1 MNCHQVLSGACN
13 SGDQC
18 FAVGSVEGIPFTAYA
33 AGCNIVILASNFE
46 RVQIIPGAIH
56 GYIRIGSLDCSTDT
70 GKIAAAYGAEVC
82 IFEPT
87 PLIHSAATTHG
98 LEYRWVQTGKL
109 TADGPITALSWN
121 LEGTRLLTGGKILQL
136 WHQASLYQEDSQPSS
151 GVTFQIGGSDK
162 DEKPKQQDEEEPGWL
177 CVWQCHTAT
186 PAHHLAFSPDGVLF
200 ATSGENDR
208 LVKIWYQNK
217 VLIQAHGE
225 HSTQDLNYTFVYV
238 AHPRA
243 VTHLSWRKTSKY
255 MPKGSVGNVLVT
267 SCVDNICR
275 VWAETLIPDDE
286 WGGCVTAHSRSPP
299 RRQRATHR
307 HKHRFMQRLKHM
319 KTCFH
324 IRRNAQSSK
333 QPGAPIPT
341 LPSTYSAHDFH
352 NPYHAS
358 SYTGGLH
365 FHLAAS
371 INAETDIP
379 LVPSLAGGG
388 RFILHWLHN
397 KEMHFTSQ
405 AEAILHDL
413 TKKVL
418 DKEETEEGGSDH
430 TTHLDGENDTRHRR
444 PSQHLTKVQS
454 EDNSNS
460 DEQPGSGNHSH
471 PTLSNT
477 TSINSIATDVTC
489 THLPDSLDAKIEGLL
504 RDWHQSPDLLFSIHP
519 VDGSFLIWVCE
530 WLDELQAGA
539 IRQAQ
544 VSFSA
549 RIPSAFPLGD
559 ATTMC
564 TPAALYHA
572 AAQPLYVRH
581 RTKPVIPGQQ
591 QQPPPETVTTPLAS
605 VQEEKEENEWPHGQP
620 EEQKEAQENGNLE
633 ENNNDMKRKAS
644 VVTEDTG
651 ENQEGDVLDSAPV
664 ISMVTNHTNGT
675 LNLWQLTFDDRS
687 KFSQVLSIG
696 HASRASGHRFR
707 VNDITCHPV
716 LPLLLTTSHHNISDS
731 ERDLHTME
739 EDAAAGGLCSELIM
753 WRVECVGPLG
763 KSGGVSELA
772 RVNSPHL
779 SAFSNVAWLP
789 TLLPSTTLGNLSN
802 SPSACFVASDG
813 ESLRVFQAVI
823 DARTL
828 LAEIATSERRHN
840 NNNVMQ
846 HDTLSM
852 SSESTL
858 EEGSGIPLHDRIK
871 IVSQQSTARPGAII
885 QLHAIADATHDW
897 HNTQLLH
904 VFQEQLITGERTTT
918 DTESGDS
925 GVEGD
930 TNTIT
935 ESGLAAIVDL
945 RKAAVFNEPFYIV
958 VLERTDGGSTVHMWR
973 LTVSSQADSADDLTN
988 SMLYVPDS
996 ALIQEDEGESRK
1008 NSVSFDT
1015 ERPPPAP
1022 PNSHLAITTKKVCEC
1037 PLALPD
1043 GVDVIHAAPAAGH
1056 LSSASIYPACL
1067 APYILA
1073 TACTDST
1080 LRFWKCSVTKNEKD
1094 EYDYSWKEWEM
1105 MNKEQESMI
1114 DIPGQPLHISAAY
1127 SGRIACAYKC
1137 GRSFTRPKGGGT
1149 TSTNS
1154 NPDARFVNLCVC
1166 VYECESTGGA
1176 EWLLEDTIP
1185 LKNVSLPRVGVC
1197 ADTQIDLSYL
1207 HNTAFMQKKQR
1218 LTQVLQTLSADE
1230 SRINRNGEGDSGKSA
1245 GLLAVPSF
1253 STLQSLR
1260 KSIMENGN
1268 TCPLTQKHLVQLDW
1282 VSKEDG
1288 SHILTV
1294 AVGSRVLLFTPVSS
1308 DLAQAN
1314 LKAMK
1319 ESINNNRPILRKA
1332 SSLAAPLFVEEIRWM
1347 QLRRIQL
1354 KTADGLPPL
1363 PMQISWVRD
1372 GILVVG
1378 MDSEMHVY
1386 SQWKPENQTT
1396 ALGMPGAQEVEEG
1409 GESRALR
1416 DSDLRVSAP
1425 HLQRVSSINLQLLER
1440 DARRRNKTQPDQPQP
1455 LLDYMPDYG
1464 LFEASQM
1471 ACPVLPQYH
1480 PKQLMELL
1488 NSGKIRWVK
1497 AILAHL
1503 VRCIGGTCAGRGSQ
1517 GDEDSLSRQ
1526 RGWSRSRTL
1535 SVSFAAGAASPLD
1548 GVGQI
1553 TEDVQLDYAEITSV
1567 PPLPLW
1573 TLLVADKE
1581 SAHHP
1586 STIQE
1591 AKDYN
1596 VLFDG
1601 TMDVEE
1607 DLDALLLGDDECV
1620 DRRPSMP
1627 ERQPLSHFGPRQ
1639 GRILSRLLTHT
1650 HLPGL
1655 SSLDQ
1660 MHLLALAD
1668 TVSTCDADLAERIAN
1683 NARVDVP
1690 QGAGQEVLPD
1700 SLDDCGLRFLLAMK
1714 HYGYLLRCLPLAQRG
1729 TLQRTGVGTC
1739 NLVWAFHSE
1748 THEQLLALI
1757 PGYTKG
1763 QPKWNTMRE
1772 LGVGWWIRGD
1782 LLRVCVERLAR
1793 ASYMAKQDPMDAALY
1808 YLAMK
1813 KRMLL
1818 WGLFRSNR
1826 DEKMTAFFANDFTE
1840 DRWRKAALKNA
1851 FVLLGRQRF
1860 EHAAAFFLL
1869 GGALKDALEVLITR
1883 LGDLQLAMIVAR
1895 LYESD
1900 NPASPSLKKLLMD
1913 EILGGET
1920 EDGELDLEKAH
1931 PDPFVRSMALWEL
1944 KRYTEALDTL
1954 LTPAGRLHAAR
1965 DNEPMPSVFNFY
1977 VYLRTHP
1984 RLKRH
1989 NLPSQGATLALL
2001 QQEADEGITRLERR
2015 LYFQTA
2021 HGHFKAGC
2029 PALALEVLSKLP
2041 ARIRD
2046 EKRPAPVSAPS
2057 VDEATIHTGQFTEES
2072 AAKIPEV
2079 AAAMDWGASA
2089 DMDWGAPVSAAKTD
2103 ELVLTWEDNE
2113 EDKGSEASGAST
2125 PPLEMKIGAKD
2136 DPEGDGALEA
2146 SEKEKEEEPPTVD
2159 IMAQQLKFTACLK
2172 ILMEELSTLATGFE
2186 VDGGHL
2192 RYQLYIW
2199 LEREVEAL
2207 RRLCGYASATGAA
2220 GGGELICA
2228 DADPPPLPER
2238 PTLHQLLIR
2247 EKADFEA
2254 KVQRAVRR
2262 KKWLK
2267 ANETLLRTLLSY
2279 CSLQGAGGGGLASV
2293 RMELVLLLQE
2303 LGQDKQHQ
2311 QLLSPLPFP
2320 TTLPLLAAAV
2330 ATNNTVVA
2338 DPVRHLQSVAHDMLG
2353 TLSEMGIPGG
2363 AATRLL
2369 HTLREL
2375 AVALSAS
2382 EAFCAVYLA
2391 LLGWALA
2398 ARDAHLLY
2406 RLAAH
2411 TADAKA
2417 HSKLYGGGPKL
2428 VERTEGTSVWSS
2440 LREKRALL
2448 NMRLLGLGPSVP
2460 HKNIQEGRPT
2470 YREQFVPP
2478 YCSILTFLL
2487 TKPTYEQ
2494 DAENYDYDSAE
2505 SGAEDPED
2513 SASEADDD
2521 DVFDTTVTSHV
2532 SIALAF
2538 GSCPQLATTSPTV
2551 HGALRRVDQW
2561 QQQLTENLE
2570 ARPPPPDYIPGCFP
2584 EQLPAGPPINKYRCL
2599 LEKHNTPFN
2608 SNLYSAAPARRL
2620 WSFLVR
2626 QELVQEIFI
2635 RAVFSRRRAQSV
2647 ADGGGEP
2654 RAGQP
2659 PRGDDLHS
2667 PVRII
2672 HKEQDSI
2679 AAPNNGSIPGTGNS
2693 SPQNPNAP
2701 QMPVGMA
2708 SQTGR
2713 GASVV
2718 TRVRFSDYGNKFAAA
2733 DADGNLAMWQLQPSA
2748 QQHDTTQPHAPA
2760 RPFFLYRKCR
2770 YFDLA
2775 SAMDSEDD
2783 TKDDVDSGNESS
2795 GDDVDFAMDVE
2806 THSTRERQT
2815 ELEEYPY
2822 EVLSTEEIVQHMV
2835 DCIKDVNTVVEMMTG
2850 LECGHRFC
2858 TQCWSEYLTTKIMEE
2873 GLCNRLLRW
2882 CPSPDCSNA
2891 IKVAYVDA
2899 APVTCR
2905 CQHTF
2910 CFSCGENWHD
2920 PVRCSLLRKW
2930 IKKCDDDSETSNWIA
2945 ANTKECPKCNV
2956 TIEKDG
2962 GCNHMVCKNQNCK
2975 ADFCW
2980 VCLGP
2985 WEPHGSS
2992 WYNCNRYDED
3002 EAKAARDAQERSRA
3016 ALQRYLFYC
3025 NRYMNHMQSLRFESK
3040 LYASVKEK
3048 MEEMQQHN
3056 MSWIEAKQRLN
3067 TRHGNS
3073 FRKIRTR
3080 PKCQSVWRASGRG
3093 ASVVLKHKIDNIKRM
3108 AAHPSQPLCN
3118 CVWSPRAPGAFAKVT
3133 RVRFSDY
3140 GNKFAAADADGN
3152 LAMWQ
3157 LHPSAQQHD
3166 TTQPHAPARPF
3177 FTHQCHSKGISDF
3190 VFLGSCSL
3198 VATAG
3203 HSSESK
3209 NVAIWDTLMPIK
3221 KALVVFSLMT
3231 HQLLHTFAGEHA
3243 RSSFFK
3249 HIGFSRNTV
3258 EALLPFDTLTNL
3270 QNGLATES
3278 KAFGFTVDTTTVFA
3292 FKPLVFLI
3300 SEPSHHKASNSHQD
3314 HRNGKQDEDHVDPS
3328 DDEEHRNTS
3337 GGWQEVRYRKN
3348 RFSSVRGTAGP
3359 EATPLRAV
3367 EYRKYIHLWNMV
3379 SDADEIRAYLRS
3391 LSPESLCTVEELRP
3405 KGEYKSYKI
3414 GVPAVQYER
3423 CLSADV
3429 WPANAR
3435 IRPWLFRKPHPKGLN
3450 SSLGLGQKSSVDLTL
3465 IYQNVRG
3472 LNTRLSFFKHNL
3484 LCLDCDVI
3492 AVTESF
3498 LTDSIENPELVGNEW
3513 SVERRDRTSGARGG
3527 GVLLAARPGLVD
3539 GLGGRYKDDV
3549 DSGNESSGDDVDF
3562 AMDVETHST
3571 RERQTELEEYPY
3583 EVLSTEEIVQHMV
3596 DCIKDVNTV
3605 VEKLME
3611 RFYDGDQ
3618 DQLFSEARVINPFRK
3633 PMMTGLECGH
3643 RFCTQCWSEYL
3654 TTKIMEEGLGQTIA
3668 CAAHACDILVDDA
3681 TVMRLV
3687 RDPRVKLNNAIKVAY
3702 VDAAP
3707 VTCRCQHT
3715 FCFSCGENWH
3725 DPVRC
3730 SLLRKWIKKCDDD
3743 SETSNWIAANTKE
3756 CPKCNV
3762 TIEKDG
3768 GCNHMVCKNQNCKA
3782 DFCWVCLGPWEP
3794 HGSSWYNCNRY
3805 DEDEAKAARDAQERS
3820 RAALQRYLFYCNR
3833 YMNHMQSLRFESK
3846 LYASVK
3852 EKMEEMQQHNMSWI
3866 EEKFY
3871 IIIINKKPK

>member
-56 GYIRIGSLDCSTDT
+56 GYVRISSLDCSTDT

-87 PLIHSAATTHG
+87 PLIHTAGTTHG

-109 TADGPITALSWN
+109 VADGPITALSWN
-121 LEGTRLLTGGKILQL
+121 LEGTRLLTGGRILQL
-136 WHQASLYQEDSQPSS
+136 WHQASLYQDDSQPSS
-151 GVTFQIGGSDK
+151 GVTFQIGGDK
-162 DEKPKQQDEEEPGWL
+162 DEKPKQQEDDEPGWI
-177 CVWQCHTAT
+177 CVWKCHTAS

-200 ATSGENDR
+200 ATSGMNDR

-217 VLIQAHGE
+217 VLVQAHGE
-225 HSTQDLNYTFVYV
+225 HSAPELNYTFIYV

-275 VWAETLIPDDE
+275 VWAETLLPEDE
-286 WGGCVTAHSRSPP
+286 WGGGCTAAHARSPP

-352 NPYHAS
+352 NPYQGT

-379 LVPSLAGGG
+379 LVPSLASGG

-418 DKEETEEGGSDH
+418 DKEENEEAGSSMDH
-430 TTHLDGENDTRHRR
+430 TTHPDGENET
-444 PSQHLTKVQS
+444 S
-454 EDNSNS
+454 
-460 DEQPGSGNHSH
+460 SGNHSH
-471 PTLSNT
+471 PSLSNT

-489 THLPDSLDAKIEGLL
+489 THLPDSLDAKIEALL

-530 WLDELQAGA
+530 WLDEVQAGA

-572 AAQPLYVRH
+572 AAQPLHVRH
-581 RTKPVIPGQQ
+581 RTKPVAPGP
-591 QQPPPETVTTPLAS
+591 QPPEPVTTPLAS
-605 VQEEKEENEWPHGQP
+605 VQEEKDENEWPQP
-620 EEQKEAQENGNLE
+620 DEQKETQENGHRE
-633 ENNNDMKRKAS
+633 ENNNDMQRRTS
-644 VVTEDTG
+644 VATEDIG
-651 ENQEGDVLDSAPV
+651 DNQDGDVLESAPV

-675 LNLWQLTFDDRS
+675 LNLWQLTFDDKS

-716 LPLLLTTSHHNISDS
+716 LPLLLTTSHHNISDA
-731 ERDLHTME
+731 ERGVQRAE
-739 EDAAAGGLCSELIM
+739 EAAAGGLCSELIM
-753 WRVECVGPLG
+753 WRVECVGPLA
-763 KSGGVSELA
+763 KSGGVAELA

-789 TLLPSTTLGNLSN
+789 TLLPSSTLGNLSN

-813 ESLRVFQAVI
+813 ESLRLFQAVI

-828 LAEIATSERRHN
+828 LAEIATSERRHKDT
-840 NNNVMQ
+840 MQ
-846 HDTLSM
+846 HDTMSL
-852 SSESTL
+852 SSESSAD
-858 EEGSGIPLHDRIK
+858 EGGVPLHERIR
-871 IVSQQSTARPGAII
+871 IVSQQSTARPGAVI
-885 QLHAIADATHDW
+885 QLHAIADAAHDW

-918 DTESGDS
+918 DTDSADS
-925 GVEGD
+925 GVEGSEV
-930 TNTIT
+930 NTIT
-935 ESGLAAIVDL
+935 EAGFEAIVDL

-973 LTVSSQADSADDLTN
+973 LMVSSQADPSDDMTN
-988 SMLYVPDS
+988 SMMYVPDS
-996 ALIQEDEGESRK
+996 ALVQEEEGESRK
-1008 NSVSFDT
+1008 NSVSVDAD
-1015 ERPPPAP
+1015 RAIPPPP
-1022 PNSHLAITTKKVCEC
+1022 IHSHLSISTKKVCEC
-1037 PLALPD
+1037 PLSLPD
-1043 GVDVIHAAPAAGH
+1043 GVDVIHATPAAGH

-1073 TACTDST
+1073 TACSDST
-1080 LRFWKCSVTKNEKD
+1080 LRFWKCNVTKNEND
-1094 EYDYSWKEWEM
+1094 ELEYTWKEWEM
-1105 MNKEQESMI
+1105 MNKDQESAI

-1137 GRSFTRPKGGGT
+1137 GRSFTRPKAT
-1149 TSTNS
+1149 NATANST
-1154 NPDARFVNLCVC
+1154 DARFVNLCVC

-1185 LKNVSLPRVGVC
+1185 LRNVSLPRVGVSV
-1197 ADTQIDLSYL
+1197 DTQIDLSYL
-1207 HNTAFMQKKQR
+1207 HDTSFMQKKQR
-1218 LTQVLQTLSADE
+1218 LNQVLQTLSSDE
-1230 SRINRNGEGDSGKSA
+1230 SRNNRNGDGDSGKSA

-1347 QLRRIQL
+1347 QLRRIDL

-1386 SQWKPENQTT
+1386 SQWKPENQQVPS
-1396 ALGMPGAQEVEEG
+1396 GQMQEIEEG
-1409 GESRALR
+1409 SESRALR

-1440 DARRRNKTQPDQPQP
+1440 DARRRNKTPSDQPQP
-1455 LLDYMPDYG
+1455 LLNYMPDYG

-1503 VRCIGGTCAGRGSQ
+1503 VRCIGGSYTSRSSQ
-1517 GDEDSLSRQ
+1517 GDEDSVSRQ

-1548 GVGQI
+1548 GVTQI
-1553 TEDVQLDYAEITSV
+1553 TEDVQLDYAELTSV

-1581 SAHHP
+1581 SPHHP

-1596 VLFDG
+1596 ELFEG
-1601 TMDVEE
+1601 TMEVEE
-1607 DLDALLLGDDECV
+1607 DLDTLLLGEEEGV

-1668 TVSTCDADLAERIAN
+1668 TVSTCDADFTERFAA
-1683 NARVDVP
+1683 NARVDL
-1690 QGAGQEVLPD
+1690 AHNNAQEFLPD

-1714 HYGYLLRCLPLAQRG
+1714 HYGYLLRCLPLAQRAN
-1729 TLQRTGVGTC
+1729 LQRNGVGTC
-1739 NLVWAFHSE
+1739 NLVWAYHSE
-1748 THEQLLALI
+1748 THEQLLSLV

-1763 QPKWNTMRE
+1763 QPKWSTMRE
-1772 LGVGWWIRGD
+1772 LGVGWWVRGD
-1782 LLRVCVERLAR
+1782 LLRTCVEKLAR
-1793 ASYMAKQDPMDAALY
+1793 ASYMAKQEPMDAALY

-1826 DEKMTAFFANDFTE
+1826 DDKMTAFFSNDFT
-1840 DRWRKAALKNA
+1840 DGRWRKAALKNA
-1851 FVLLGRQRF
+1851 FVLLGKQRF

-1883 LGDLQLAMIVAR
+1883 LGDLQLAMVIAR

-1900 NPASPSLKKLLMD
+1900 STLPPSLKKLLMD
-1913 EILGGET
+1913 EILGGDT
-1920 EDGELDLEKAH
+1920 EDGEIDLEKAH

-1944 KRYTEALDTL
+1944 KRYGEALDTL
-1954 LTPAGRLHAAR
+1954 VSPAGRLHAAR

-1989 NLPSQGATLALL
+1989 NLPSQGGTLALL
-2001 QQEADEGITRLERR
+2001 QQEAEEGITRLERR

-2041 ARIRD
+2041 ARVRD
-2046 EKRPAPVSAPS
+2046 EKLRHPVSAPS
-2057 VDEATIHTGQFTEES
+2057 VEETFIHTGQIVENTPVKKEE
-2072 AAKIPEV
+2072 ENV
-2079 AAAMDWGASA
+2079 DWGSTSV
-2089 DMDWGAPVSAAKTD
+2089 DWGAPVNSTKND
-2103 ELVLTWEDNE
+2103 ELVLTWDDND
-2113 EDKGSEASGAST
+2113 DKESVGSNAST
-2125 PPLEMKIGAKD
+2125 PPLEMKMNK
-2136 DPEGDGALEA
+2136 PEEPVENEFEDQ
-2146 SEKEKEEEPPTVD
+2146 KEEAPSVD
-2159 IMAQQLKFTACLK
+2159 IMAQQLKFVACLK

-2207 RRLCGYASATGAA
+2207 RRLCGYAAA
-2220 GGGELICA
+2220 GGGVNAAGELLCA
-2228 DADPPPLPER
+2228 DADPPPLPDR
-2238 PTLHQLLIR
+2238 PTLHQLLVR

-2262 KKWLK
+2262 RKWLK

-2279 CSLQGAGGGGLASV
+2279 CSLHGAGGGGLASV

-2353 TLSEMGIPGG
+2353 TLGELGIPGG
-2363 AATRLL
+2363 SATRIL

-2375 AVALSAS
+2375 AVALSACIYQS
-2382 EAFCAVYLA
+2382 LCDSDTFSLKHTHQHHDGMIAETPGTSNLLVRPRRFSIEELTVTTPPNKWPGVSALRGLALRAAEEEDSPRLAVLLAEAYCAVYLA

-2411 TADAKA
+2411 TAEARTHA
-2417 HSKLYGGGPKL
+2417 RLFGGGVRRLLTTAPAPPQPKL
-2428 VERTEGTSVWSS
+2428 VERPEGTSVWSS

-2448 NMRLLGLGPSVP
+2448 HMRLLGMGPTAP

-2478 YCSILTFLL
+2478 QCSILTFLL
-2487 TKPTYEQ
+2487 TKPTSEQ
-2494 DAENYDYDSAE
+2494 DPENNDYDSAE
-2505 SGAEDPED
+2505 SGAEDAEE
-2513 SASEADDD
+2513 SESEADDD
-2521 DVFDTTVTSHV
+2521 DIFDTNTNKSEKRRKGANTEHSDPDSYSWYVMRV
-2532 SIALAF
+2532 AVLRLAQSKLQQF
-2538 GSCPQLATTSPTV
+2538 LQLCGIEMSELATTSPMV

-2561 QQQLTENLE
+2561 QQQLTETLE
-2570 ARPPPPDYIPGCFP
+2570 SRAPPSDYIPGCFP
-2584 EQLPAGPPINKYRCL
+2584 DQITAGPPINKYRCL

-2608 SNLYSAAPARRL
+2608 SALYSTAPARRL
-2620 WSFLVR
+2620 WNYLVR
-2626 QELVQEIFI
+2626 QEQVQDIFI
-2635 RAVFSRRRAQSV
+2635 RAVFSRRRAQSLSV
-2647 ADGGGEP
+2647 EAANATAGAGAGEA
-2654 RAGQP
+2654 RAGCVPQQ
-2659 PRGDDLHS
+2659 RADDDMHS

-2679 AAPNNGSIPGTGNS
+2679 AAFCLNRVGGGLLAVATAREVQEMDVSLLLRGGATWAEDECEVDLLALASDPASLPDTGFLLIQHHDRGNNGSVPGTGNS
-2693 SPQNPNAP
+2693 SPMNPNAP
-2701 QMPVGMA
+2701 QVPIGMA

-2713 GASVV
+2713 GASVQD
-2718 TRVRFSDYGNKFAAA
+2718 RR
-2733 DADGNLAMWQLQPSA
+2733 
-2748 QQHDTTQPHAPA
+2748 
-2760 RPFFLYRKCR
+2760 
-2770 YFDLA
+2770 
-2775 SAMDSEDD
+2775 
-2783 TKDDVDSGNESS
+2783 
-2795 GDDVDFAMDVE
+2795 
-2806 THSTRERQT
+2806 
-2815 ELEEYPY
+2815 
-2822 EVLSTEEIVQHMV
+2822 
-2835 DCIKDVNTVVEMMTG
+2835 
-2850 LECGHRFC
+2850 
-2858 TQCWSEYLTTKIMEE
+2858 
-2873 GLCNRLLRW
+2873 
-2882 CPSPDCSNA
+2882 
-2891 IKVAYVDA
+2891 
-2899 APVTCR
+2899 
-2905 CQHTF
+2905 
-2910 CFSCGENWHD
+2910 
-2920 PVRCSLLRKW
+2920 
-2930 IKKCDDDSETSNWIA
+2930 
-2945 ANTKECPKCNV
+2945 
-2956 TIEKDG
+2956 
-2962 GCNHMVCKNQNCK
+2962 
-2975 ADFCW
+2975 
-2980 VCLGP
+2980 
-2985 WEPHGSS
+2985 
-2992 WYNCNRYDED
+2992 
-3002 EAKAARDAQERSRA
+3002 
-3016 ALQRYLFYC
+3016 
-3025 NRYMNHMQSLRFESK
+3025 
-3040 LYASVKEK
+3040 ASVAKLTG
-3048 MEEMQQHN
+3048 H
-3056 MSWIEAKQRLN
+3056 EAFV
-3067 TRHGNS
+3067 T
-3073 FRKIRTR
+3073 T
-3080 PKCQSVWRASGRG
+3080 
-3093 ASVVLKHKIDNIKRM
+3093 VLKHKIDNIKRM
-3108 AAHPSQPLCN
+3108 AAHPSQPLYLTGGADGSVQLWEWGHPS

-3157 LHPSAQQHD
+3157 LHPPAPLHNAHG
-3166 TTQPHAPARPF
+3166 QPTAHASPRPF

-3221 KALVVFSLMT
+3221 KALVVSWTCHEGGASCVSWAGGAGGAGALVSCGRRGDVLVWDLRARAPRHKLHAHHAPIKCVALSPREDYYAVGAADGDIKVFSLAT

-3249 HIGFSRNTV
+3249 HIGQGVT
-3258 EALLPFDTLTNL
+3258 
-3270 QNGLATES
+3270 Q
-3278 KAFGFTVDTTTVFA
+3278 
-3292 FKPLVFLI
+3292 
-3300 SEPSHHKASNSHQD
+3300 
-3314 HRNGKQDEDHVDPS
+3314 
-3328 DDEEHRNTS
+3328 
-3337 GGWQEVRYRKN
+3337 
-3348 RFSSVRGTAGP
+3348 
-3359 EATPLRAV
+3359 
-3367 EYRKYIHLWNMV
+3367 IHIDN
-3379 SDADEIRAYLRS
+3379 
-3391 LSPESLCTVEELRP
+3391 
-3405 KGEYKSYKI
+3405 
-3414 GVPAVQYER
+3414 
-3423 CLSADV
+3423 
-3429 WPANAR
+3429 
-3435 IRPWLFRKPHPKGLN
+3435 
-3450 SSLGLGQKSSVDLTL
+3450 
-3465 IYQNVRG
+3465 
-3472 LNTRLSFFKHNL
+3472 
-3484 LCLDCDVI
+3484 
-3492 AVTESF
+3492 
-3498 LTDSIENPELVGNEW
+3498 
-3513 SVERRDRTSGARGG
+3513 
-3527 GVLLAARPGLVD
+3527 
-3539 GLGGRYKDDV
+3539 GGR
-3549 DSGNESSGDDVDF
+3549 
-3562 AMDVETHST
+3562 
-3571 RERQTELEEYPY
+3571 L
-3583 EVLSTEEIVQHMV
+3583 
-3596 DCIKDVNTV
+3596 
-3605 VEKLME
+3605 
-3611 RFYDGDQ
+3611 
-3618 DQLFSEARVINPFRK
+3618 
-3633 PMMTGLECGH
+3633 
-3643 RFCTQCWSEYL
+3643 
-3654 TTKIMEEGLGQTIA
+3654 
-3668 CAAHACDILVDDA
+3668 
-3681 TVMRLV
+3681 
-3687 RDPRVKLNNAIKVAY
+3687 
-3702 VDAAP
+3702 
-3707 VTCRCQHT
+3707 
-3715 FCFSCGENWH
+3715 FSCGA
-3725 DPVRC
+3725 DGTMKVRK
-3730 SLLRKWIKKCDDD
+3730 LP
-3743 SETSNWIAANTKE
+3743 E
-3756 CPKCNV
+3756 
-3762 TIEKDG
+3762 
-3768 GCNHMVCKNQNCKA
+3768 
-3782 DFCWVCLGPWEP
+3782 
-3794 HGSSWYNCNRY
+3794 
-3805 DEDEAKAARDAQERS
+3805 RDAPLHQPH
-3820 RAALQRYLFYCNR
+3820 Y
-3833 YMNHMQSLRFESK
+3833 
-3846 LYASVK
+3846 
-3852 EKMEEMQQHNMSWI
+3852 
-3866 EEKFY
+3866 
-3871 IIIINKKPK
+3871 

>member
-56 GYIRIGSLDCSTDT
+56 GYVRISSLDCSTDT

-109 TADGPITALSWN
+109 VADGPITALSWN

-151 GVTFQIGGSDK
+151 GVTFQIGGDK
-162 DEKPKQQDEEEPGWL
+162 DEKIKPPEEDEPGWL

-200 ATSGENDR
+200 ATSGVNDR

-217 VLIQAHGE
+217 VLVQAHGE
-225 HSTQDLNYTFVYV
+225 HSPPELNYTFIYV

-275 VWAETLIPDDE
+275 VWAETLLPEDE
-286 WGGCVTAHSRSPP
+286 WGGGCASAHSRSPP

-352 NPYHAS
+352 NPYHS
-358 SYTGGLH
+358 TSYTGGLH

-413 TKKVL
+413 TKKIL
-418 DKEETEEGGSDH
+418 DKEETDEGGSGSDH
-430 TTHLDGENDTRHRR
+430 TTHPDGENERHRR
-444 PSQHLTKVQS
+444 PSHPLTKVLS

-471 PTLSNT
+471 PSLSNT

-581 RTKPVIPGQQ
+581 RTKPVTPGQNQ
-591 QQPPPETVTTPLAS
+591 QGETVTTPLAS
-605 VQEEKEENEWPHGQP
+605 VQEEKEDTDWTQND
-620 EEQKEAQENGNLE
+620 EQNTQQENGPHE
-633 ENNNDMKRKAS
+633 ENNNDMKRKMS
-644 VVTEDTG
+644 VATEDLG
-651 ENQEGDVLDSAPV
+651 DDQEGDVLESAPV

-675 LNLWQLTFDDRS
+675 LNLWQLTFDDKS

-716 LPLLLTTSHHNISDS
+716 LPLLLTTSHHNISDH
-731 ERDLHTME
+731 EREVSNVD

-813 ESLRVFQAVI
+813 ESLRLFQAVI

-828 LAEIATSERRHN
+828 LAEIATSERRHKD
-840 NNNVMQ
+840 VLH
-846 HDTLSM
+846 HDTMSLS
-852 SSESTL
+852 SDSTI
-858 EEGSGIPLHDRIK
+858 EEGGIPLHDRIK

-904 VFQEQLITGERTTT
+904 VFQEQLITGERTSSDT
-918 DTESGDS
+918 DSSDS
-925 GVEGD
+925 GVEGSD
-930 TNTIT
+930 VNTIT
-935 ESGLAAIVDL
+935 EAGLEAIVDL
-945 RKAAVFNEPFYIV
+945 RKTAVFNEPFYIV

-973 LTVSSQADSADDLTN
+973 LTVSSRADPSDDLTN
-988 SMLYVPDS
+988 SMMYVPDS
-996 ALIQEDEGESRK
+996 ALVQEDEGESRK
-1008 NSVSFDT
+1008 NSVSVDAD
-1015 ERPPPAP
+1015 RPPPTTTH
-1022 PNSHLAITTKKVCEC
+1022 SHLSISTKKVCEC
-1037 PLALPD
+1037 PLSLPD
-1043 GVDVIHAAPAAGH
+1043 GVDVIHATPAAGH

-1073 TACTDST
+1073 TACSDST
-1080 LRFWKCSVTKNEKD
+1080 LRFWKCNVTKKD
-1094 EYDYSWKEWEM
+1094 NDEFDYAWKEWEM
-1105 MNKEQESMI
+1105 MNKDQESTI

-1137 GRSFTRPKGGGT
+1137 GRSFTRPKAGLT
-1149 TSTNS
+1149 ANNS
-1154 NPDARFVNLCVC
+1154 NSDARFVNLCVC

-1185 LKNVSLPRVGVC
+1185 LRNVSLPRVGVC

-1207 HNTAFMQKKQR
+1207 HDTSFMQKKQR
-1218 LTQVLQTLSADE
+1218 LTQVLQTLSSDE
-1230 SRINRNGEGDSGKSA
+1230 SRNNRNGEGDTGKSA

-1354 KTADGLPPL
+1354 KTVDGLPPL

-1386 SQWKPENQTT
+1386 SQWKPE
-1396 ALGMPGAQEVEEG
+1396 MPQITSGQGASQQEEG

-1455 LLDYMPDYG
+1455 LLDYMPDFG

-1503 VRCIGGTCAGRGSQ
+1503 VRCIGGSYTSRSSQ
-1517 GDEDSLSRQ
+1517 GDEDSVSRQ

-1548 GVGQI
+1548 GVAQI
-1553 TEDVQLDYAEITSV
+1553 TEDVQLDYAELTSV

-1596 VLFDG
+1596 ELFEG
-1601 TMDVEE
+1601 TMEVED
-1607 DLDALLLGDDECV
+1607 DLDALLLEEDGI

-1668 TVSTCDADLAERIAN
+1668 TVSTCDADFAERLAS
-1683 NARVDVP
+1683 NARVDIS
-1690 QGAGQEVLPD
+1690 QGTGQEILPD

-1714 HYGYLLRCLPLAQRG
+1714 HYGYLLRCLPIAQRAS
-1729 TLQRTGVGTC
+1729 LQRTGVGTC

-1748 THEQLLALI
+1748 THEQLLNLV
-1757 PGYTKG
+1757 PGYAKG
-1763 QPKWNTMRE
+1763 QPKWSTMRE

-1782 LLRVCVERLAR
+1782 LLRICVERLAR

-1813 KRMLL
+1813 KKTLL
-1818 WGLFRSNR
+1818 WGLFRSNH
-1826 DEKMTAFFANDFTE
+1826 DDKMTGFFANDFGE

-1883 LGDLQLAMIVAR
+1883 LGDLQLAMVVAR

-1900 NPASPSLKKLLMD
+1900 NTLPSSLRKLLMD

-1920 EDGELDLEKAH
+1920 DDGEIDLEHAH

-1944 KRYTEALDTL
+1944 KRYGEALDTL
-1954 LTPAGRLHAAR
+1954 LSNAGRLHVAR

-1989 NLPSQGATLALL
+1989 NMPSQGGTLALL
-2001 QQEADEGITRLERR
+2001 HQETDEGITRLERR

-2041 ARIRD
+2041 ARVRD
-2046 EKRPAPVSAPS
+2046 ETRARHAPVSAPS
-2057 VDEATIHTGQFTEES
+2057 MDEAVIHTGQLEDTTVKKQES
-2072 AAKIPEV
+2072 V
-2079 AAAMDWGASA
+2079 DWNSSSV
-2089 DMDWGAPVSAAKTD
+2089 DWGAPVSTAKDD
-2103 ELVLTWEDNE
+2103 ELVLKWDDDE
-2113 EDKGSEASGAST
+2113 EKSDDSGAST
-2125 PPLEMKIGAKD
+2125 PPLAMKMDKSAQ
-2136 DPEGDGALEA
+2136 PEVQASVE
-2146 SEKEKEEEPPTVD
+2146 SEKEDEGPTVD
-2159 IMAQQLKFTACLK
+2159 IMAQQLKFVACLK

-2207 RRLCGYASATGAA
+2207 RRLCGYVSAA
-2220 GGGELICA
+2220 GTASGGELICA
-2228 DADPPPLPER
+2228 DGDPPPLPEK

-2279 CSLQGAGGGGLASV
+2279 CSLHGAGGGGLASV

-2353 TLSEMGIPGG
+2353 TLGELGVPGG
-2363 AATRLL
+2363 SATRLL

-2375 AVALSAS
+2375 AVALSACIYQS
-2382 EAFCAVYLA
+2382 LCDSDTFSLKHAHHDCMIAETFSTTNLLIRPRRYSTEELIVTTPPNKWPGVSALRGLALRAAEEEEAPRLPVLLAEAFCAVYLA

-2411 TADAKA
+2411 VTDNKA
-2417 HSKLYGGGPKL
+2417 HAKLFGGGVRRLLTTAPSQPQPKL
-2428 VERTEGTSVWSS
+2428 VERSEGTSVWSS

-2448 NMRLLGLGPSVP
+2448 HMRLLGLSPTAP

-2478 YCSILTFLL
+2478 HCSILTFLL
-2487 TKPTYEQ
+2487 TKPTPEQ
-2494 DAENYDYDSAE
+2494 DPDNNDYDSAE
-2505 SGAEDPED
+2505 SGAEDAEENESEPE
-2513 SASEADDD
+2513 DDD
-2521 DVFDTTVTSHV
+2521 DIFDTSTNRPEKHRKGANMEHSEPDSYSWHV
-2532 SIALAF
+2532 MRVAVLRLAQQKLQHF
-2538 GSCPQLATTSPTV
+2538 LQLCGIEMSELATTSPTV
-2551 HGALRRVDQW
+2551 HGALRRVEQW
-2561 QQQLTENLE
+2561 QQQLTETLE
-2570 ARPPPPDYIPGCFP
+2570 ARAPPPHYIPGCFP
-2584 EQLPAGPPINKYRCL
+2584 DQQTSGPPINKYRCL

-2608 SNLYSAAPARRL
+2608 SALYSTAPARRL
-2620 WSFLVR
+2620 WNFLVR
-2626 QELVQEIFI
+2626 QELVQEVFI
-2635 RAVFSRRRAQSV
+2635 RAVFSRRRTQSLSAEAH
-2647 ADGGGEP
+2647 ADG
-2654 RAGQP
+2654 RAGCIPHQT
-2659 PRGDDLHS
+2659 RVQDDELHS

-2679 AAPNNGSIPGTGNS
+2679 AAFCLNRVGGGLLAVATAREVQEMDVSLLLKGGACWAEDECEVDLLALSADPASLPDTGFLLIQHHDKPNGGSVPGTGNS
-2693 SPQNPNAP
+2693 SPLNPNAP
-2701 QMPVGMA
+2701 QAPVGMA
-2708 SQTGR
+2708 GQTGR

-2718 TRVRFSDYGNKFAAA
+2718 KGLQFPGCH
-2733 DADGNLAMWQLQPSA
+2733 DAK
-2748 QQHDTTQPHAPA
+2748 
-2760 RPFFLYRKCR
+2760 YCR
-2770 YFDLA
+2770 LV
-2775 SAMDSEDD
+2775 M
-2783 TKDDVDSGNESS
+2783 
-2795 GDDVDFAMDVE
+2795 
-2806 THSTRERQT
+2806 
-2815 ELEEYPY
+2815 
-2822 EVLSTEEIVQHMV
+2822 
-2835 DCIKDVNTVVEMMTG
+2835 
-2850 LECGHRFC
+2850 HR
-2858 TQCWSEYLTTKIMEE
+2858 
-2873 GLCNRLLRW
+2873 
-2882 CPSPDCSNA
+2882 
-2891 IKVAYVDA
+2891 
-2899 APVTCR
+2899 
-2905 CQHTF
+2905 
-2910 CFSCGENWHD
+2910 
-2920 PVRCSLLRKW
+2920 
-2930 IKKCDDDSETSNWIA
+2930 
-2945 ANTKECPKCNV
+2945 
-2956 TIEKDG
+2956 
-2962 GCNHMVCKNQNCK
+2962 
-2975 ADFCW
+2975 
-2980 VCLGP
+2980 
-2985 WEPHGSS
+2985 
-2992 WYNCNRYDED
+2992 
-3002 EAKAARDAQERSRA
+3002 
-3016 ALQRYLFYC
+3016 
-3025 NRYMNHMQSLRFESK
+3025 SK
-3040 LYASVKEK
+3040 LLMK
-3048 MEEMQQHN
+3048 
-3056 MSWIEAKQRLN
+3056 
-3067 TRHGNS
+3067 
-3073 FRKIRTR
+3073 
-3080 PKCQSVWRASGRG
+3080 P
-3093 ASVVLKHKIDNIKRM
+3093 VLKHKIDNIKRM
-3108 AAHPSQPLCN
+3108 AAHPSQPLYLTGGADGSVQLWEWGHGS

-3140 GNKFAAADADGN
+3140 GNKFAASDADGN
-3152 LAMWQ
+3152 LALWQ
-3157 LHPSAQQHD
+3157 LHPSAGSGGN
-3166 TTQPHAPARPF
+3166 QPHASPRPF

-3221 KALVVFSLMT
+3221 KALVVSWTCHEGGAACVAWAGQAGALVSCGRRGDVLVWDLRARAPRHKLNAHHAPIKCVSLSPKEDYYAIGAADGDIKVFSLAT

-3249 HIGFSRNTV
+3249 HIGQGVTQIHI
-3258 EALLPFDTLTNL
+3258 D
-3270 QNGLATES
+3270 G
-3278 KAFGFTVDTTTVFA
+3278 
-3292 FKPLVFLI
+3292 
-3300 SEPSHHKASNSHQD
+3300 
-3314 HRNGKQDEDHVDPS
+3314 
-3328 DDEEHRNTS
+3328 
-3337 GGWQEVRYRKN
+3337 
-3348 RFSSVRGTAGP
+3348 AG
-3359 EATPLRAV
+3359 
-3367 EYRKYIHLWNMV
+3367 
-3379 SDADEIRAYLRS
+3379 
-3391 LSPESLCTVEELRP
+3391 
-3405 KGEYKSYKI
+3405 
-3414 GVPAVQYER
+3414 
-3423 CLSADV
+3423 
-3429 WPANAR
+3429 
-3435 IRPWLFRKPHPKGLN
+3435 
-3450 SSLGLGQKSSVDLTL
+3450 
-3465 IYQNVRG
+3465 
-3472 LNTRLSFFKHNL
+3472 
-3484 LCLDCDVI
+3484 
-3492 AVTESF
+3492 
-3498 LTDSIENPELVGNEW
+3498 
-3513 SVERRDRTSGARGG
+3513 
-3527 GVLLAARPGLVD
+3527 
-3539 GLGGRYKDDV
+3539 
-3549 DSGNESSGDDVDF
+3549 
-3562 AMDVETHST
+3562 
-3571 RERQTELEEYPY
+3571 
-3583 EVLSTEEIVQHMV
+3583 
-3596 DCIKDVNTV
+3596 
-3605 VEKLME
+3605 
-3611 RFYDGDQ
+3611 
-3618 DQLFSEARVINPFRK
+3618 RV
-3633 PMMTGLECGH
+3633 
-3643 RFCTQCWSEYL
+3643 
-3654 TTKIMEEGLGQTIA
+3654 
-3668 CAAHACDILVDDA
+3668 
-3681 TVMRLV
+3681 
-3687 RDPRVKLNNAIKVAY
+3687 
-3702 VDAAP
+3702 
-3707 VTCRCQHT
+3707 
-3715 FCFSCGENWH
+3715 FSCGA
-3725 DPVRC
+3725 DGTMKVRK
-3730 SLLRKWIKKCDDD
+3730 LPERDQP
-3743 SETSNWIAANTKE
+3743 AH
-3756 CPKCNV
+3756 
-3762 TIEKDG
+3762 
-3768 GCNHMVCKNQNCKA
+3768 NHYSTV
-3782 DFCWVCLGPWEP
+3782 
-3794 HGSSWYNCNRY
+3794 
-3805 DEDEAKAARDAQERS
+3805 
-3820 RAALQRYLFYCNR
+3820 
-3833 YMNHMQSLRFESK
+3833 
-3846 LYASVK
+3846 
-3852 EKMEEMQQHNMSWI
+3852 
-3866 EEKFY
+3866 
-3871 IIIINKKPK
+3871 

>member
-56 GYIRIGSLDCSTDT
+56 GYVRISSLDCSTDT

-87 PLIHSAATTHG
+87 PLIHTAATTHG

-109 TADGPITALSWN
+109 VAEGPITALSWN
-121 LEGTRLLTGGKILQL
+121 LEGTRLLTGGKLLQL
-136 WHQASLYQEDSQPSS
+136 WHQASLYQDDSQPSS
-151 GVTFQIGGSDK
+151 GVTFQIGGDK
-162 DEKPKQQDEEEPGWL
+162 DEKSKPPEEEEPGWI

-200 ATSGENDR
+200 ATSGVNDR

-225 HSTQDLNYTFVYV
+225 HSPQDLNYTFIYV

-275 VWAETLIPDDE
+275 VWAETLLPDDE
-286 WGGCVTAHSRSPP
+286 WGGSVAHARSPP

-324 IRRNAQSSK
+324 IRRTAQSSK

-352 NPYHAS
+352 NPYHS
-358 SYTGGLH
+358 TSYTGGLH

-397 KEMHFTSQ
+397 KEMYFTSQ

-413 TKKVL
+413 TKKIL
-418 DKEETEEGGSDH
+418 DKEETDEGGSGSEH
-430 TTHLDGENDTRHRR
+430 TTHPDGENETRNRR
-444 PSQHLTKVQS
+444 PSHHLTKIQS

-460 DEQPGSGNHSH
+460 DDQPGSGNHSH
-471 PTLSNT
+471 PSLSNT

-489 THLPDSLDAKIEGLL
+489 THLPDSLDAKIEALL

-549 RIPSAFPLGD
+549 RIPAAFPLGD

-581 RTKPVIPGQQ
+581 RTKPVTPGQQ
-591 QQPPPETVTTPLAS
+591 QQGETVTTPLES
-605 VQEEKEENEWPHGQP
+605 VQEEKEDTEWPQTD
-620 EEQKEAQENGNLE
+620 EQKAQQENGARE
-633 ENNNDMKRKAS
+633 ENNNDMKRKTS
-644 VVTEDTG
+644 VATEDMG
-651 ENQEGDVLDSAPV
+651 ENQDGDVLESAPV

-675 LNLWQLTFDDRS
+675 LNLWQLTFDDKS

-731 ERDLHTME
+731 ERAAGEAL
-739 EDAAAGGLCSELIM
+739 AAGGLCSELIM

-813 ESLRVFQAVI
+813 ESLRLYQAVI

-828 LAEIATSERRHN
+828 LAEIATSERRHKD
-840 NNNVMQ
+840 VM
-846 HDTLSM
+846 HDTMSM
-852 SSESTL
+852 SSDSTVEESAV
-858 EEGSGIPLHDRIK
+858 PLYDRIK
-871 IVSQQSTARPGAII
+871 IVSQQSTARPGAVI

-904 VFQEQLITGERTTT
+904 VFQEQLITGERTSS
-918 DTESGDS
+918 DTESSDS
-925 GVEGD
+925 GVDGSD
-930 TNTIT
+930 VNTIT
-935 ESGLAAIVDL
+935 EAGLEAIVDL

-973 LTVSSQADSADDLTN
+973 LTVSSQADPSDDLTN
-988 SMLYVPDS
+988 SMMYVPDS
-996 ALIQEDEGESRK
+996 ALVQEEEGESRK
-1008 NSVSFDT
+1008 NSVSMDAD
-1015 ERPPPAP
+1015 RPAAP
-1022 PNSHLAITTKKVCEC
+1022 TAHSHLSISTKKVCEC
-1037 PLALPD
+1037 PLSLPD
-1043 GVDVIHAAPAAGH
+1043 GVDVIHATPAAGH

-1073 TACTDST
+1073 TACSDST
-1080 LRFWKCSVTKNEKD
+1080 LRFWKCNVTKKD
-1094 EYDYSWKEWEM
+1094 NDEFEYAWKEWEM
-1105 MNKEQESMI
+1105 MNKDQESTI

-1137 GRSFTRPKGGGT
+1137 GRSFTRPKATAG
-1149 TSTNS
+1149 
-1154 NPDARFVNLCVC
+1154 DARFVNLCVC

-1185 LKNVSLPRVGVC
+1185 LRNVSLPRVGLG

-1207 HNTAFMQKKQR
+1207 HDTSFMQKKQR
-1218 LTQVLQTLSADE
+1218 LTQVLQTLSSDE
-1230 SRINRNGEGDSGKSA
+1230 SRNNRNGEGDTGKSA

-1260 KSIMENGN
+1260 RSIMENGN

-1386 SQWKPENQTT
+1386 SQWKPETPQITSGY
-1396 ALGMPGAQEVEEG
+1396 AAIQEQEECS
-1409 GESRALR
+1409 ESRALR

-1503 VRCIGGTCAGRGSQ
+1503 VRCIGGSYTSRSSQ

-1548 GVGQI
+1548 GVAQI
-1553 TEDVQLDYAEITSV
+1553 SEDVQLDYAELTSV

-1586 STIQE
+1586 STLQE

-1596 VLFDG
+1596 DLFEG
-1601 TMDVEE
+1601 TMEVED
-1607 DLDALLLGDDECV
+1607 DLDALLLGEEEGI

-1639 GRILSRLLTHT
+1639 GRILSRMLTHT

-1668 TVSTCDADLAERIAN
+1668 TVSTCDADFAERIAN
-1683 NARVDVP
+1683 NARVDVA
-1690 QGAGQEVLPD
+1690 QGTGQEVMPD

-1714 HYGYLLRCLPLAQRG
+1714 HYGYLLRCLPLAQRA
-1729 TLQRTGVGTC
+1729 TLQRIGVGTC

-1748 THEQLLALI
+1748 SHEQLLALI
-1757 PGYTKG
+1757 PGYAKG
-1763 QPKWNTMRE
+1763 QPKWTTMRE
-1772 LGVGWWIRGD
+1772 LGVGWWVRGD
-1782 LLRVCVERLAR
+1782 LLRICIERLAR
-1793 ASYMAKQDPMDAALY
+1793 ASYMAKQDPMDAALF
-1808 YLAMK
+1808 YLAMRK
-1813 KRMLL
+1813 KTLL

-1826 DEKMTAFFANDFTE
+1826 DDKMTSFFANDFSE

-1851 FVLLGRQRF
+1851 FVLLGKQRF

-1883 LGDLQLAMIVAR
+1883 LGDLQLAMVVAR
-1895 LYESD
+1895 LYETDSAL
-1900 NPASPSLKKLLMD
+1900 PSSLKKLLMD

-1920 EDGELDLEKAH
+1920 ENGEMDLEHAH

-1944 KRYTEALDTL
+1944 KQYGDALDTL
-1954 LTPAGRLHAAR
+1954 LSPAGRLHAAR
-1965 DNEPMPSVFNFY
+1965 DNNEPVPSVFNFY

-1984 RLKRH
+1984 RLKR
-1989 NLPSQGATLALL
+1989 NNMPSQGGTLALL

-2041 ARIRD
+2041 ARVRD
-2046 EKRPAPVSAPS
+2046 ERPRAPAPAPARDDA
-2057 VDEATIHTGQFTEES
+2057 VIHTGQLTDNIVKQEE
-2072 AAKIPEV
+2072 ETV
-2079 AAAMDWGASA
+2079 NVDWGATPEV
-2089 DMDWGAPVSAAKTD
+2089 DWGAPVTTTKTD
-2103 ELVLTWEDNE
+2103 ELVLSWDDE
-2113 EDKGSEASGAST
+2113 EEKSEGSGAST
-2125 PPLEMKIGAKD
+2125 PPLEMKMGK
-2136 DPEGDGALEA
+2136 PEETVNETVE
-2146 SEKEKEEEPPTVD
+2146 SEKEEAPTVD
-2159 IMAQQLKFTACLK
+2159 IMAQQLKFVACLK

-2207 RRLCGYASATGAA
+2207 RRLCGYVSAA
-2220 GGGELICA
+2220 GSASGGELICA
-2228 DADPPPLPER
+2228 DGEPTPLPDK

-2279 CSLQGAGGGGLASV
+2279 CSLHGAGGGGLASV

-2338 DPVRHLQSVAHDMLG
+2338 DPVRHLQAVAHDMLG
-2353 TLSEMGIPGG
+2353 TIGELGVPGG
-2363 AATRLL
+2363 SATRIL

-2375 AVALSAS
+2375 AVALSACIYQS
-2382 EAFCAVYLA
+2382 LCDSDTFSLKHAAHHDCMIAETPGTNNLLIRPRRYSNEELTVTTLPNKWPGVSALRALALRAAEEEDAPRLPVLLVEAFCAVYLA

-2411 TADAKA
+2411 AADARA
-2417 HSKLYGGGPKL
+2417 HAKLFGGGVRRLLTTAPAPPQPKL
-2428 VERTEGTSVWSS
+2428 VERSEGTSVWSS

-2448 NMRLLGLGPSVP
+2448 HMRLLGLGPAAP

-2478 YCSILTFLL
+2478 LCSILTFLL
-2487 TKPTYEQ
+2487 TKPTSEQ
-2494 DAENYDYDSAE
+2494 DPENNDYDSAE
-2505 SGAEDPED
+2505 SGADDAEESGSEPED
-2513 SASEADDD
+2513 DDIFDTSITKTEKRHKHSNTEHCEADSYSWY
-2521 DVFDTTVTSHV
+2521 VMRVAV
-2532 SIALAF
+2532 LRLAQHKLQHF
-2538 GSCPQLATTSPTV
+2538 LQLCGIEMSELATTSPTV
-2551 HGALRRVDQW
+2551 HGALRRVEQW
-2561 QQQLTENLE
+2561 QQQLTETLE
-2570 ARPPPPDYIPGCFP
+2570 SRSSPPDYIPGCFP
-2584 EQLPAGPPINKYRCL
+2584 DQQTAGPPINKYRCL

-2608 SNLYSAAPARRL
+2608 SALYSAAPARRL
-2620 WSFLVR
+2620 WNFLVR
-2626 QELVQEIFI
+2626 QEQVQEVFI
-2635 RAVFSRRRAQSV
+2635 RAVFSRRRTQSV
-2647 ADGGGEP
+2647 SERAE
-2654 RAGQP
+2654 RAGA
-2659 PRGDDLHS
+2659 PRGPDDDLHS

-2679 AAPNNGSIPGTGNS
+2679 AAFCLNRVGGGLLAVATAREVQEMDVSLLLKGGACWAEDECEVDLLALSADPAALPDTGFLLIQHQDKQNGGSVPGTGNS
-2693 SPQNPNAP
+2693 SPLNPNAP
-2701 QMPVGMA
+2701 VAPVGMA
-2708 SQTGR
+2708 SQT
-2713 GASVV
+2713 
-2718 TRVRFSDYGNKFAAA
+2718 
-2733 DADGNLAMWQLQPSA
+2733 
-2748 QQHDTTQPHAPA
+2748 
-2760 RPFFLYRKCR
+2760 
-2770 YFDLA
+2770 
-2775 SAMDSEDD
+2775 
-2783 TKDDVDSGNESS
+2783 
-2795 GDDVDFAMDVE
+2795 
-2806 THSTRERQT
+2806 
-2815 ELEEYPY
+2815 
-2822 EVLSTEEIVQHMV
+2822 
-2835 DCIKDVNTVVEMMTG
+2835 
-2850 LECGHRFC
+2850 
-2858 TQCWSEYLTTKIMEE
+2858 
-2873 GLCNRLLRW
+2873 
-2882 CPSPDCSNA
+2882 
-2891 IKVAYVDA
+2891 
-2899 APVTCR
+2899 
-2905 CQHTF
+2905 
-2910 CFSCGENWHD
+2910 
-2920 PVRCSLLRKW
+2920 
-2930 IKKCDDDSETSNWIA
+2930 
-2945 ANTKECPKCNV
+2945 
-2956 TIEKDG
+2956 
-2962 GCNHMVCKNQNCK
+2962 
-2975 ADFCW
+2975 
-2980 VCLGP
+2980 
-2985 WEPHGSS
+2985 
-2992 WYNCNRYDED
+2992 
-3002 EAKAARDAQERSRA
+3002 
-3016 ALQRYLFYC
+3016 
-3025 NRYMNHMQSLRFESK
+3025 
-3040 LYASVKEK
+3040 
-3048 MEEMQQHN
+3048 
-3056 MSWIEAKQRLN
+3056 
-3067 TRHGNS
+3067 
-3073 FRKIRTR
+3073 
-3080 PKCQSVWRASGRG
+3080 GRG

-3108 AAHPSQPLCN
+3108 AAHPSQPLYLTGGADGSVQLWEWGHPS

-3140 GNKFAAADADGN
+3140 GNKFAASDADGN
-3152 LAMWQ
+3152 LALWQ
-3157 LHPSAQQHD
+3157 LHPSSSAQISSGSVNQ
-3166 TTQPHAPARPF
+3166 THASPRPF

-3221 KALVVFSLMT
+3221 KALVVSWTCHEGGAACVAWAGQAGALVSCGRRGDALVWDLRARAPRHKLHAHHAPIKCVALSPREDYYAIGAADGDIKVFSLAT

-3249 HIGFSRNTV
+3249 HIGQGVTQIHI
-3258 EALLPFDTLTNL
+3258 D
-3270 QNGLATES
+3270 G
-3278 KAFGFTVDTTTVFA
+3278 
-3292 FKPLVFLI
+3292 
-3300 SEPSHHKASNSHQD
+3300 
-3314 HRNGKQDEDHVDPS
+3314 
-3328 DDEEHRNTS
+3328 
-3337 GGWQEVRYRKN
+3337 
-3348 RFSSVRGTAGP
+3348 AG
-3359 EATPLRAV
+3359 
-3367 EYRKYIHLWNMV
+3367 
-3379 SDADEIRAYLRS
+3379 
-3391 LSPESLCTVEELRP
+3391 
-3405 KGEYKSYKI
+3405 
-3414 GVPAVQYER
+3414 
-3423 CLSADV
+3423 
-3429 WPANAR
+3429 
-3435 IRPWLFRKPHPKGLN
+3435 
-3450 SSLGLGQKSSVDLTL
+3450 
-3465 IYQNVRG
+3465 
-3472 LNTRLSFFKHNL
+3472 RL
-3484 LCLDCDVI
+3484 
-3492 AVTESF
+3492 
-3498 LTDSIENPELVGNEW
+3498 
-3513 SVERRDRTSGARGG
+3513 
-3527 GVLLAARPGLVD
+3527 
-3539 GLGGRYKDDV
+3539 
-3549 DSGNESSGDDVDF
+3549 
-3562 AMDVETHST
+3562 
-3571 RERQTELEEYPY
+3571 
-3583 EVLSTEEIVQHMV
+3583 
-3596 DCIKDVNTV
+3596 
-3605 VEKLME
+3605 
-3611 RFYDGDQ
+3611 
-3618 DQLFSEARVINPFRK
+3618 
-3633 PMMTGLECGH
+3633 
-3643 RFCTQCWSEYL
+3643 
-3654 TTKIMEEGLGQTIA
+3654 
-3668 CAAHACDILVDDA
+3668 
-3681 TVMRLV
+3681 
-3687 RDPRVKLNNAIKVAY
+3687 
-3702 VDAAP
+3702 
-3707 VTCRCQHT
+3707 
-3715 FCFSCGENWH
+3715 FSCGA
-3725 DPVRC
+3725 DGTMKVRK
-3730 SLLRKWIKKCDDD
+3730 LP
-3743 SETSNWIAANTKE
+3743 E
-3756 CPKCNV
+3756 
-3762 TIEKDG
+3762 
-3768 GCNHMVCKNQNCKA
+3768 
-3782 DFCWVCLGPWEP
+3782 
-3794 HGSSWYNCNRY
+3794 
-3805 DEDEAKAARDAQERS
+3805 RDAPVHHYS
-3820 RAALQRYLFYCNR
+3820 A
-3833 YMNHMQSLRFESK
+3833 
-3846 LYASVK
+3846 
-3852 EKMEEMQQHNMSWI
+3852 
-3866 EEKFY
+3866 
-3871 IIIINKKPK
+3871 

>member
-56 GYIRIGSLDCSTDT
+56 GYVRISSLDCSTDT

-87 PLIHSAATTHG
+87 PLIHTAGTTHG

-109 TADGPITALSWN
+109 VADGPITALSWN
-121 LEGTRLLTGGKILQL
+121 LEGTRLLTGGKVLQL
-136 WHQASLYQEDSQPSS
+136 WHQASLYQDDSQPSS
-151 GVTFQIGGSDK
+151 GVTFQIGGDK
-162 DEKPKQQDEEEPGWL
+162 EDKPKQPEDEEPGWI

-200 ATSGENDR
+200 ATSGMNDR
-208 LVKIWYQNK
+208 LVKIWHQNK
-217 VLIQAHGE
+217 VLVQAHGE
-225 HSTQDLNYTFVYV
+225 HSPPELNYTFIYV

-267 SCVDNICR
+267 SSVDNICR
-275 VWAETLIPDDE
+275 VWAETLLPEDE
-286 WGGCVTAHSRSPP
+286 WGGGCVAAHARSPP

-379 LVPSLAGGG
+379 LVPSLAAGG

-418 DKEETEEGGSDH
+418 DKEENEEGGSGMDH
-430 TTHLDGENDTRHRR
+430 TTHPDGENE
-444 PSQHLTKVQS
+444 S
-454 EDNSNS
+454 SN
-460 DEQPGSGNHSH
+460 GNHSH
-471 PTLSNT
+471 PSLSNT

-489 THLPDSLDAKIEGLL
+489 THLPDSLDAKIEALL

-530 WLDELQAGA
+530 WLDEVQAGA

-572 AAQPLYVRH
+572 AAQPLHVRH
-581 RTKPVIPGQQ
+581 RTKPVAPGP
-591 QQPPPETVTTPLAS
+591 QQPEPVTTPLAS
-605 VQEEKEENEWPHGQP
+605 VQEEKDENEWPQP
-620 EEQKEAQENGNLE
+620 AEHKNTQENGHRE
-633 ENNNDMKRKAS
+633 ENNNEMQRRAS
-644 VVTEDTG
+644 VATDELA
-651 ENQEGDVLDSAPV
+651 ENQDGDVLESAPV

-675 LNLWQLTFDDRS
+675 LNLWQLTFDDKS

-716 LPLLLTTSHHNISDS
+716 LPLLLTTSHHNISDA
-731 ERDLHTME
+731 ERGVQPPE
-739 EDAAAGGLCSELIM
+739 EAAAGGLCSELIM
-753 WRVECVGPLG
+753 WRVECVGPLA
-763 KSGGVSELA
+763 KSGGVAELA

-789 TLLPSTTLGNLSN
+789 TLLPSSTLGNLSN

-813 ESLRVFQAVI
+813 ESLRLFQAVI

-828 LAEIATSERRHN
+828 LAEIATSERRHKDT
-840 NNNVMQ
+840 MQQ

-852 SSESTL
+852 SSESSA
-858 EEGSGIPLHDRIK
+858 EGAGGGEGGVPLHERIR
-871 IVSQQSTARPGAII
+871 IVSQQSTARPGAVI
-885 QLHAIADATHDW
+885 QLHAIADAAHDW

-918 DTESGDS
+918 DTEYADS
-925 GVEGD
+925 GVEGSD
-930 TNTIT
+930 VNTIT
-935 ESGLAAIVDL
+935 EAGFEAIVDL

-973 LTVSSQADSADDLTN
+973 LMVSSQADPADDMTN
-988 SMLYVPDS
+988 SMMYVPDS
-996 ALIQEDEGESRK
+996 ALVQEEEGESRK
-1008 NSVSFDT
+1008 NSVSVDAD
-1015 ERPPPAP
+1015 RALPQAP
-1022 PNSHLAITTKKVCEC
+1022 VHSHLSISTKKVCEC
-1037 PLALPD
+1037 PLSLPD
-1043 GVDVIHAAPAAGH
+1043 GVDVIHATPAAGH

-1073 TACTDST
+1073 TACSDST
-1080 LRFWKCSVTKNEKD
+1080 LRFWKCNVTKNEND
-1094 EYDYSWKEWEM
+1094 EMEYSWMEWEM
-1105 MNKEQESMI
+1105 MNKDQESAI

-1137 GRSFTRPKGGGT
+1137 GRSFTRPKGAGAGAGA
-1149 TSTNS
+1149 
-1154 NPDARFVNLCVC
+1154 DARFVNLCVC

-1185 LKNVSLPRVGVC
+1185 LRNVSLPRVGVG

-1207 HNTAFMQKKQR
+1207 HDTSFMQKKQR
-1218 LTQVLQTLSADE
+1218 LTQVLQTLSSDE
-1230 SRINRNGEGDSGKSA
+1230 SRNNRNGEGDTGKSA

-1347 QLRRIQL
+1347 QLRRIEL

-1386 SQWKPENQTT
+1386 SQWKPENQG
-1396 ALGMPGAQEVEEG
+1396 ALAGQAQDVEEG

-1416 DSDLRVSAP
+1416 DSDLRISAP

-1440 DARRRNKTQPDQPQP
+1440 DARRRNKAQSDQPQP
-1455 LLDYMPDYG
+1455 LLNYMPDYG

-1503 VRCIGGTCAGRGSQ
+1503 VRCIGGSYTSRSSQ

-1548 GVGQI
+1548 GVTQI
-1553 TEDVQLDYAEITSV
+1553 TEDVQLDYAELTSV

-1581 SAHHP
+1581 SPHHP

-1596 VLFDG
+1596 ELFEG
-1601 TMDVEE
+1601 TMETEE
-1607 DLDALLLGDDECV
+1607 DLDALLLSDEDGV

-1668 TVSTCDADLAERIAN
+1668 TVSTCDADFTERFAA
-1683 NARVDVP
+1683 NARVDPVHN
-1690 QGAGQEVLPD
+1690 GGQEFLPD

-1714 HYGYLLRCLPLAQRG
+1714 HYGYLLRCLPLAQRAA
-1729 TLQRTGVGTC
+1729 LQRSGVGTC
-1739 NLVWAFHSE
+1739 NLVWAYHSE
-1748 THEQLLALI
+1748 THEQLLSLV
-1757 PGYTKG
+1757 PGYAKG
-1763 QPKWNTMRE
+1763 QPKWSTMRE
-1772 LGVGWWIRGD
+1772 LGVGWWVRGE
-1782 LLRVCVERLAR
+1782 LLRTCVEKLAR
-1793 ASYMAKQDPMDAALY
+1793 AAYMAKQEPMDAALY

-1826 DEKMTAFFANDFTE
+1826 DEKMTAFFTNDFSE

-1851 FVLLGRQRF
+1851 FVLLGKQRF

-1883 LGDLQLAMIVAR
+1883 LGDLQLAMVIAR

-1900 NPASPSLKKLLMD
+1900 STLPPSLKKLLMD
-1913 EILGGET
+1913 EVLGGE
-1920 EDGELDLEKAH
+1920 GEGEGEIEPERAH

-1944 KRYTEALDTL
+1944 RRYGEALDTL
-1954 LTPAGRLHAAR
+1954 VGPAGRLHAAR
-1965 DNEPMPSVFNFY
+1965 AQDPAPSVFNFY

-1989 NLPSQGATLALL
+1989 NLPAQGGTLALL
-2001 QQEADEGITRLERR
+2001 QQEAEEGITRLERR

-2041 ARIRD
+2041 ARVRD
-2046 EKRPAPVSAPS
+2046 EKIKHPVSAPS
-2057 VDEATIHTGQFTEES
+2057 VEETFIHTGQIVEDS
-2072 AAKIPEV
+2072 AAKKEENV
-2079 AAAMDWGASA
+2079 DWGSSSV
-2089 DMDWGAPVSAAKTD
+2089 DWGAPVSSIKND
-2103 ELVLTWEDNE
+2103 ELVLAWDDD
-2113 EDKGSEASGAST
+2113 DKESNASGAST
-2125 PPLEMKIGAKD
+2125 PPLEMKMDKT
-2136 DPEGDGALEA
+2136 
-2146 SEKEKEEEPPTVD
+2146 EEPANAVDAEQKEDAPSVD
-2159 IMAQQLKFTACLK
+2159 IMAQQLKFVACLK

-2207 RRLCGYASATGAA
+2207 RRLCGYAAAGAAAGGARGGGGAA
-2220 GGGELICA
+2220 GELLCA
-2228 DADPPPLPER
+2228 DAEPPPLPER
-2238 PTLHQLLIR
+2238 PTLHQLLVR

-2262 KKWLK
+2262 RRWLK

-2279 CSLQGAGGGGLASV
+2279 CSLHGAGGGGLASV

-2353 TLSEMGIPGG
+2353 TLGELGIPGG
-2363 AATRLL
+2363 SATRIL

-2375 AVALSAS
+2375 AVALSACIYQS
-2382 EAFCAVYLA
+2382 LCDSDTFSLKHAQHHEGMIAETPGTSNLLVRPRRYSIEELSVTTSPNKWPGVSALRGLALRAAEEEDSPRLAVLLAEAFCAVYLA

-2411 TADAKA
+2411 TADARA
-2417 HSKLYGGGPKL
+2417 HARLFGGGVRRLLTTAPAPPQPKL

-2448 NMRLLGLGPSVP
+2448 HMRLLGMGPTTP

-2478 YCSILTFLL
+2478 MCSILTFLL
-2487 TKPTYEQ
+2487 TKPTPEQ
-2494 DAENYDYDSAE
+2494 DPENNDYDSAE
-2505 SGAEDPED
+2505 SGADDAED
-2513 SASEADDD
+2513 SASEPDDD
-2521 DVFDTTVTSHV
+2521 DIFDTSANKSEKRRKGANTEHSDPDSYSWHV
-2532 SIALAF
+2532 MRVAVLRLAQTKLQQF
-2538 GSCPQLATTSPTV
+2538 LQLCGIEMTELATTSPMV

-2561 QQQLTENLE
+2561 QQQLTETLE
-2570 ARPPPPDYIPGCFP
+2570 SRAPPQDYIPGCFP
-2584 EQLPAGPPINKYRCL
+2584 DQITAGPPINKYRCL
-2599 LEKHNTPFN
+2599 LEKHNTPF
-2608 SNLYSAAPARRL
+2608 SSVLYSAAPARRL
-2620 WSFLVR
+2620 WSYLVR
-2626 QELVQEIFI
+2626 QEQVQDVFI
-2635 RAVFSRRRAQSV
+2635 RAVFSRRRAQSQG
-2647 ADGGGEP
+2647 AEGAGGGGAEGRGGCVPHQP
-2654 RAGQP
+2654 RP
-2659 PRGDDLHS
+2659 DDDLHS

-2679 AAPNNGSIPGTGNS
+2679 AAFCLNRVGGGLLAVATAREVQEMDVSLLLRGGASWAEDECEVDLLSLAADPAALPDTGFLLIQHHDRPNNSSVPGTGNS
-2693 SPQNPNAP
+2693 SPLNPNAP
-2701 QMPVGMA
+2701 QVPIGMA
-2708 SQTGR
+2708 SQ
-2713 GASVV
+2713 
-2718 TRVRFSDYGNKFAAA
+2718 
-2733 DADGNLAMWQLQPSA
+2733 
-2748 QQHDTTQPHAPA
+2748 
-2760 RPFFLYRKCR
+2760 
-2770 YFDLA
+2770 
-2775 SAMDSEDD
+2775 
-2783 TKDDVDSGNESS
+2783 
-2795 GDDVDFAMDVE
+2795 
-2806 THSTRERQT
+2806 
-2815 ELEEYPY
+2815 
-2822 EVLSTEEIVQHMV
+2822 
-2835 DCIKDVNTVVEMMTG
+2835 
-2850 LECGHRFC
+2850 
-2858 TQCWSEYLTTKIMEE
+2858 
-2873 GLCNRLLRW
+2873 
-2882 CPSPDCSNA
+2882 
-2891 IKVAYVDA
+2891 
-2899 APVTCR
+2899 
-2905 CQHTF
+2905 
-2910 CFSCGENWHD
+2910 
-2920 PVRCSLLRKW
+2920 
-2930 IKKCDDDSETSNWIA
+2930 
-2945 ANTKECPKCNV
+2945 
-2956 TIEKDG
+2956 
-2962 GCNHMVCKNQNCK
+2962 
-2975 ADFCW
+2975 
-2980 VCLGP
+2980 
-2985 WEPHGSS
+2985 
-2992 WYNCNRYDED
+2992 
-3002 EAKAARDAQERSRA
+3002 
-3016 ALQRYLFYC
+3016 
-3025 NRYMNHMQSLRFESK
+3025 
-3040 LYASVKEK
+3040 
-3048 MEEMQQHN
+3048 
-3056 MSWIEAKQRLN
+3056 
-3067 TRHGNS
+3067 
-3073 FRKIRTR
+3073 
-3080 PKCQSVWRASGRG
+3080 SGRG
-3093 ASVVLKHKIDNIKRM
+3093 TSVVKGLQFPGCHDAKYCRLVLHRSKLLMKPVLKHKIDNIKRM
-3108 AAHPSQPLCN
+3108 AAHPSQPLYLTGGADGSVQLWEWGHPS

-3157 LHPSAQQHD
+3157 LHPPAPQYNA
-3166 TTQPHAPARPF
+3166 HAPPTAHASPRPF

-3221 KALVVFSLMT
+3221 KALVVSWTCHEGGAACVAWAGGAGALVSCGRRGDVLVWDLRARAPRHKLHAHHAPIKCVSLSPREDYYAIGAADGDIKVFSLTT

-3249 HIGFSRNTV
+3249 HIGQGVTQIHIDNAV
-3258 EALLPFDTLTNL
+3258 
-3270 QNGLATES
+3270 
-3278 KAFGFTVDTTTVFA
+3278 
-3292 FKPLVFLI
+3292 
-3300 SEPSHHKASNSHQD
+3300 
-3314 HRNGKQDEDHVDPS
+3314 
-3328 DDEEHRNTS
+3328 
-3337 GGWQEVRYRKN
+3337 
-3348 RFSSVRGTAGP
+3348 
-3359 EATPLRAV
+3359 LRADV
-3367 EYRKYIHLWNMV
+3367 
-3379 SDADEIRAYLRS
+3379 
-3391 LSPESLCTVEELRP
+3391 
-3405 KGEYKSYKI
+3405 
-3414 GVPAVQYER
+3414 GV
-3423 CLSADV
+3423 
-3429 WPANAR
+3429 
-3435 IRPWLFRKPHPKGLN
+3435 I
-3450 SSLGLGQKSSVDLTL
+3450 
-3465 IYQNVRG
+3465 
-3472 LNTRLSFFKHNL
+3472 
-3484 LCLDCDVI
+3484 
-3492 AVTESF
+3492 
-3498 LTDSIENPELVGNEW
+3498 SI
-3513 SVERRDRTSGARGG
+3513 
-3527 GVLLAARPGLVD
+3527 
-3539 GLGGRYKDDV
+3539 
-3549 DSGNESSGDDVDF
+3549 
-3562 AMDVETHST
+3562 
-3571 RERQTELEEYPY
+3571 
-3583 EVLSTEEIVQHMV
+3583 
-3596 DCIKDVNTV
+3596 
-3605 VEKLME
+3605 
-3611 RFYDGDQ
+3611 
-3618 DQLFSEARVINPFRK
+3618 
-3633 PMMTGLECGH
+3633 
-3643 RFCTQCWSEYL
+3643 
-3654 TTKIMEEGLGQTIA
+3654 
-3668 CAAHACDILVDDA
+3668 
-3681 TVMRLV
+3681 
-3687 RDPRVKLNNAIKVAY
+3687 
-3702 VDAAP
+3702 
-3707 VTCRCQHT
+3707 
-3715 FCFSCGENWH
+3715 
-3725 DPVRC
+3725 
-3730 SLLRKWIKKCDDD
+3730 
-3743 SETSNWIAANTKE
+3743 
-3756 CPKCNV
+3756 
-3762 TIEKDG
+3762 
-3768 GCNHMVCKNQNCKA
+3768 
-3782 DFCWVCLGPWEP
+3782 
-3794 HGSSWYNCNRY
+3794 
-3805 DEDEAKAARDAQERS
+3805 
-3820 RAALQRYLFYCNR
+3820 
-3833 YMNHMQSLRFESK
+3833 
-3846 LYASVK
+3846 
-3852 EKMEEMQQHNMSWI
+3852 
-3866 EEKFY
+3866 
-3871 IIIINKKPK
+3871 

>member
-56 GYIRIGSLDCSTDT
+56 GYVRIGSLDCSTDT

-87 PLIHSAATTHG
+87 PLIHTAATTHG

-109 TADGPITALSWN
+109 LADGPITALSWN

-136 WHQASLYQEDSQPSS
+136 WHQASLYQDDSQPSS
-151 GVTFQIGGSDK
+151 GVTFQIGGDK
-162 DEKPKQQDEEEPGWL
+162 DEKPKQQEEEDPGWI

-200 ATSGENDR
+200 ATSGINDR

-217 VLIQAHGE
+217 VLNQQTHND
-225 HSTQDLNYTFVYV
+225 HSSPDLNYTFIYV

-275 VWAETLIPDDE
+275 VWAETLLPEDE
-286 WGGCVTAHSRSPP
+286 WGGCVPAHARSPP

-352 NPYHAS
+352 NPYHSS

-413 TKKVL
+413 TKKIL
-418 DKEETEEGGSDH
+418 DKEESDEAGSGSDH
-430 TTHLDGENDTRHRR
+430 TNHPDGENET
-444 PSQHLTKVQS
+444 S
-454 EDNSNS
+454 
-460 DEQPGSGNHSH
+460 SGNHSH
-471 PTLSNT
+471 PSLSNT

-489 THLPDSLDAKIEGLL
+489 THLPDSLDAKIESLL

-581 RTKPVIPGQQ
+581 RTKPVTAGQSQ
-591 QQPPPETVTTPLAS
+591 QQPEVVTTPLAS
-605 VQEEKEENEWPHGQP
+605 VQEEKDENEWPQNEDCGDN
-620 EEQKEAQENGNLE
+620 EQNGGRE
-633 ENNNDMKRKAS
+633 ENNNEMQRKAS
-644 VVTEDTG
+644 VAAEELGD
-651 ENQEGDVLDSAPV
+651 NQEGDVLDSAPV

-675 LNLWQLTFDDRS
+675 LNLWQLTFDDKS

-731 ERDLHTME
+731 DRDTQKGDE
-739 EDAAAGGLCSELIM
+739 SCEAGGLCSELIM

-828 LAEIATSERRHN
+828 LAEIATSERRHTD
-840 NNNVMQ
+840 VM
-846 HDTLSM
+846 HNDTMSM
-852 SSESTL
+852 STSSESTL
-858 EEGSGIPLHDRIK
+858 EEGGGIPLHDRIK

-904 VFQEQLITGERTTT
+904 VFQEQLITGERTSPDT
-918 DTESGDS
+918 DNADS
-925 GVEGD
+925 GIEGSEV
-930 TNTIT
+930 NTIT
-935 ESGLAAIVDL
+935 EAGLEAIVDL

-973 LTVSSQADSADDLTN
+973 LTVSSQADPNDDFTN
-988 SMLYVPDS
+988 SMMYVPDS
-996 ALIQEDEGESRK
+996 ALVQEEEGESRK
-1008 NSVSFDT
+1008 NSVSMDHD
-1015 ERPPPAP
+1015 RAPPPAP
-1022 PNSHLAITTKKVCEC
+1022 SLSHLAISTKKVCEC
-1037 PLALPD
+1037 PLSLPD
-1043 GVDVIHAAPAAGH
+1043 GVDVIHATPAAGH

-1073 TACTDST
+1073 TACSDST
-1080 LRFWKCSVTKNEKD
+1080 LRFWKCSVTKKD
-1094 EYDYSWKEWEM
+1094 ENEFDYAWKEWEM
-1105 MNKEQESMI
+1105 MNKDQESTI

-1137 GRSFTRPKGGGT
+1137 GRSFTRPKGGNT
-1149 TSTNS
+1149 TNS
-1154 NPDARFVNLCVC
+1154 TDARFVNLCVC

-1185 LKNVSLPRVGVC
+1185 LRNVSLPRVGVC

-1207 HNTAFMQKKQR
+1207 HDTSFMQKKQR
-1218 LTQVLQTLSADE
+1218 LTQVLQTLSSE
-1230 SRINRNGEGDSGKSA
+1230 ERTNRNGEADTGKSA

-1260 KSIMENGN
+1260 RSIMENGN

-1386 SQWKPENQTT
+1386 SQWKPETAQTSSGYGSVPE
-1396 ALGMPGAQEVEEG
+1396 LEECS
-1409 GESRALR
+1409 ENRALR
-1416 DSDLRVSAP
+1416 DSDLRISAP

-1440 DARRRNKTQPDQPQP
+1440 DARRRNKAQPDQPQP

-1503 VRCIGGTCAGRGSQ
+1503 VRCIGGTYTGRTSQ

-1535 SVSFAAGAASPLD
+1535 SVSFAAGAGSPLD

-1581 SAHHP
+1581 SPHHP

-1596 VLFDG
+1596 ELFDG
-1601 TMDVEE
+1601 TMDTDE
-1607 DLDALLLGDDECV
+1607 DLDALLLGEEEGV

-1668 TVSTCDADLAERIAN
+1668 TVSTCDADFAERFAA
-1683 NARVDVP
+1683 NARVDVA
-1690 QGAGQEVLPD
+1690 QASSQEILPD
-1700 SLDDCGLRFLLAMK
+1700 SLDDCGLRFVLAMK
-1714 HYGYLLRCLPLAQRG
+1714 HYGYLLRCLPIAQRA
-1729 TLQRTGVGTC
+1729 TQQRNGVGTC

-1757 PGYTKG
+1757 PGYAKG
-1763 QPKWNTMRE
+1763 QPKWATMRE
-1772 LGVGWWIRGD
+1772 LGVGWWVRGD
-1782 LLRVCVERLAR
+1782 LLRTCIEKLAR
-1793 ASYMAKQDPMDAALY
+1793 ASYMQKQDPMDAALY

-1818 WGLFRSNR
+1818 WGLFRSNHN
-1826 DEKMTAFFANDFTE
+1826 EKMTAFFANDFTE

-1851 FVLLGRQRF
+1851 FVLLGKQRF

-1869 GGALKDALEVLITR
+1869 GGALKDALEVLLTR
-1883 LGDLQLAMIVAR
+1883 LGDLQLAMVVAR
-1895 LYESD
+1895 LYECD
-1900 NPASPSLKKLLMD
+1900 TTLPPSLKKLLMD
-1913 EILGGET
+1913 EILGGEA
-1920 EDGELDLEKAH
+1920 DSDDVDLERAH

-1944 KRYTEALDTL
+1944 KRYGEALDTL
-1954 LTPAGRLHAAR
+1954 LSPAGRLHSAR

-1989 NLPSQGATLALL
+1989 SMPCQGGTLALL
-2001 QQEADEGITRLERR
+2001 HSEPEESITRLERR

-2041 ARIRD
+2041 ARVRD
-2046 EKRPAPVSAPS
+2046 EKPRHPVSVPS
-2057 VDEATIHTGQFTEES
+2057 IDDAVIHTGQLVVNTEGKKEEENNMEWS
-2072 AAKIPEV
+2072 STTV
-2079 AAAMDWGASA
+2079 
-2089 DMDWGAPVSAAKTD
+2089 DWGAPVSTAKSD
-2103 ELVLTWEDNE
+2103 ELVLSWDDDDD
-2113 EDKGSEASGAST
+2113 DKGSGGSGAST
-2125 PPLEMKIGAKD
+2125 PPLEMKMDKQQEEQPVNGANN
-2136 DPEGDGALEA
+2136 EA
-2146 SEKEKEEEPPTVD
+2146 KEEEPPTVD
-2159 IMAQQLKFTACLK
+2159 IMAQQLKFVACLK

-2207 RRLCGYASATGAA
+2207 RRLCGYASAAGAA
-2220 GGGELICA
+2220 PGGELICA
-2228 DADPPPLPER
+2228 DAEPPPLPDK

-2279 CSLQGAGGGGLASV
+2279 CSLHGAGGGGLASV

-2353 TLSEMGIPGG
+2353 TIGELGIPGG
-2363 AATRLL
+2363 SATRLL

-2375 AVALSAS
+2375 AVALSACIYQS
-2382 EAFCAVYLA
+2382 LCDSDTFSMKHTHIHHDGMIAETPGTSHLIARPRRHSIEELTVTTTPNKWPGVSALRGLASRAAEEEDAPRLAVLLAEAFCAVYLA

-2411 TADAKA
+2411 APDTRA
-2417 HSKLYGGGPKL
+2417 HSQLFGGGVRRLLTTAPAPPPPKL

-2440 LREKRALL
+2440 LRGKRALL
-2448 NMRLLGLGPSVP
+2448 NMRLLGLGPAAT

-2478 YCSILTFLL
+2478 HCSILSYLL
-2487 TKPTYEQ
+2487 TKPTLDLDSE
-2494 DAENYDYDSAE
+2494 DTYDYDSAE
-2505 SGAEDPED
+2505 SGAEDAED
-2513 SASEADDD
+2513 SGSDPDDD
-2521 DVFDTTVTSHV
+2521 DIFDTSNTKTAEKRRKLTNNEHSDPDSYSWYLMRVAV
-2532 SIALAF
+2532 LRLAQQKLQHF
-2538 GSCPQLATTSPTV
+2538 LQLCGIEMSELATTSPTV

-2561 QQQLTENLE
+2561 QQQLTETLE
-2570 ARPPPPDYIPGCFP
+2570 ARAPPPDYIPGCFP
-2584 EQLPAGPPINKYRCL
+2584 DSQLPGPPINKYRCL

-2608 SNLYSAAPARRL
+2608 SSLFSSAPARRL
-2620 WSFLVR
+2620 WSYLVR
-2626 QELVQEIFI
+2626 QEPVQELFI
-2635 RAVFSRRRAQSV
+2635 RAVFSRRRTQSMCTTGT
-2647 ADGGGEP
+2647 GGGTGGESRVGCVP
-2654 RAGQP
+2654 NQR
-2659 PRGDDLHS
+2659 RDDDMYS

-2679 AAPNNGSIPGTGNS
+2679 AAFCLNRVGGGLLAVATAREVQEMDVSLLLRGGVSWSEDECDVDLMGLATDPATLPDTGFLLIQHQDRPNNGSVPGTGNS
-2693 SPQNPNAP
+2693 SPLNPHGP
-2701 QMPVGMA
+2701 QVPIGMA

-2713 GASVV
+2713 GASV
-2718 TRVRFSDYGNKFAAA
+2718 
-2733 DADGNLAMWQLQPSA
+2733 
-2748 QQHDTTQPHAPA
+2748 
-2760 RPFFLYRKCR
+2760 
-2770 YFDLA
+2770 
-2775 SAMDSEDD
+2775 
-2783 TKDDVDSGNESS
+2783 
-2795 GDDVDFAMDVE
+2795 
-2806 THSTRERQT
+2806 
-2815 ELEEYPY
+2815 LE
-2822 EVLSTEEIVQHMV
+2822 Q
-2835 DCIKDVNTVVEMMTG
+2835 
-2850 LECGHRFC
+2850 
-2858 TQCWSEYLTTKIMEE
+2858 
-2873 GLCNRLLRW
+2873 
-2882 CPSPDCSNA
+2882 
-2891 IKVAYVDA
+2891 
-2899 APVTCR
+2899 
-2905 CQHTF
+2905 
-2910 CFSCGENWHD
+2910 
-2920 PVRCSLLRKW
+2920 
-2930 IKKCDDDSETSNWIA
+2930 
-2945 ANTKECPKCNV
+2945 
-2956 TIEKDG
+2956 
-2962 GCNHMVCKNQNCK
+2962 
-2975 ADFCW
+2975 
-2980 VCLGP
+2980 
-2985 WEPHGSS
+2985 
-2992 WYNCNRYDED
+2992 
-3002 EAKAARDAQERSRA
+3002 
-3016 ALQRYLFYC
+3016 
-3025 NRYMNHMQSLRFESK
+3025 
-3040 LYASVKEK
+3040 
-3048 MEEMQQHN
+3048 
-3056 MSWIEAKQRLN
+3056 
-3067 TRHGNS
+3067 
-3073 FRKIRTR
+3073 
-3080 PKCQSVWRASGRG
+3080 RASHVRSIPTGHE
-3093 ASVVLKHKIDNIKRM
+3093 VYVVTVLKHKIDNIKRM
-3108 AAHPSQPLCN
+3108 AAHPSQPLYLTGGADGSVQLWEWGHGS

-3157 LHPSAQQHD
+3157 LHPPANQHA
-3166 TTQPHAPARPF
+3166 TQAHAPPRPF

-3221 KALVVFSLMT
+3221 KALVVSWTCHEGGAACVAFAGSAGVLVSCGRRGDVLVWDLRARAQRHKLHAHHAPIKCVALSPREDTYAIGAADGDIKVFSLAT

-3249 HIGFSRNTV
+3249 HIGQGVTQIYIDN
-3258 EALLPFDTLTNL
+3258 
-3270 QNGLATES
+3270 
-3278 KAFGFTVDTTTVFA
+3278 
-3292 FKPLVFLI
+3292 
-3300 SEPSHHKASNSHQD
+3300 
-3314 HRNGKQDEDHVDPS
+3314 
-3328 DDEEHRNTS
+3328 
-3337 GGWQEVRYRKN
+3337 
-3348 RFSSVRGTAGP
+3348 AG
-3359 EATPLRAV
+3359 
-3367 EYRKYIHLWNMV
+3367 
-3379 SDADEIRAYLRS
+3379 
-3391 LSPESLCTVEELRP
+3391 
-3405 KGEYKSYKI
+3405 
-3414 GVPAVQYER
+3414 
-3423 CLSADV
+3423 
-3429 WPANAR
+3429 
-3435 IRPWLFRKPHPKGLN
+3435 
-3450 SSLGLGQKSSVDLTL
+3450 
-3465 IYQNVRG
+3465 
-3472 LNTRLSFFKHNL
+3472 RL
-3484 LCLDCDVI
+3484 
-3492 AVTESF
+3492 
-3498 LTDSIENPELVGNEW
+3498 
-3513 SVERRDRTSGARGG
+3513 
-3527 GVLLAARPGLVD
+3527 
-3539 GLGGRYKDDV
+3539 
-3549 DSGNESSGDDVDF
+3549 
-3562 AMDVETHST
+3562 
-3571 RERQTELEEYPY
+3571 
-3583 EVLSTEEIVQHMV
+3583 
-3596 DCIKDVNTV
+3596 
-3605 VEKLME
+3605 
-3611 RFYDGDQ
+3611 
-3618 DQLFSEARVINPFRK
+3618 
-3633 PMMTGLECGH
+3633 
-3643 RFCTQCWSEYL
+3643 
-3654 TTKIMEEGLGQTIA
+3654 
-3668 CAAHACDILVDDA
+3668 
-3681 TVMRLV
+3681 
-3687 RDPRVKLNNAIKVAY
+3687 
-3702 VDAAP
+3702 
-3707 VTCRCQHT
+3707 
-3715 FCFSCGENWH
+3715 FSCGA
-3725 DPVRC
+3725 DGTMKVRK
-3730 SLLRKWIKKCDDD
+3730 LP
-3743 SETSNWIAANTKE
+3743 E
-3756 CPKCNV
+3756 
-3762 TIEKDG
+3762 
-3768 GCNHMVCKNQNCKA
+3768 
-3782 DFCWVCLGPWEP
+3782 
-3794 HGSSWYNCNRY
+3794 
-3805 DEDEAKAARDAQERS
+3805 RDTPPLHHPQ
-3820 RAALQRYLFYCNR
+3820 Y
-3833 YMNHMQSLRFESK
+3833 
-3846 LYASVK
+3846 
-3852 EKMEEMQQHNMSWI
+3852 
-3866 EEKFY
+3866 
-3871 IIIINKKPK
+3871 

>member
-56 GYIRIGSLDCSTDT
+56 GYVRIGSLDCSTDT

-109 TADGPITALSWN
+109 VADGPITALSWN

-136 WHQASLYQEDSQPSS
+136 WHQASLYQDDSQPSS
-151 GVTFQIGGSDK
+151 GVTFQIGGDK
-162 DEKPKQQDEEEPGWL
+162 DEKPKQPEEEEPGWI
-177 CVWQCHTAT
+177 CVWKCHTAT

-200 ATSGENDR
+200 ATSGVNDR

-217 VLIQAHGE
+217 VLVQAHME
-225 HSTQDLNYTFVYV
+225 HSPTELNYTFIYV

-275 VWAETLIPDDE
+275 VWAETLLPEDE
-286 WGGCVTAHSRSPP
+286 WGGGLVTSHARSPP

-307 HKHRFMQRLKHM
+307 HKHRFMLRLKHM

-324 IRRNAQSSK
+324 IRRNAQSNK

-365 FHLAAS
+365 FHLSAS

-413 TKKVL
+413 TKKIL
-418 DKEETEEGGSDH
+418 DKEETEEGGSASEQN
-430 TTHLDGENDTRHRR
+430 THPDGENDTRHRR
-444 PSQHLTKVQS
+444 PSHHLIKTQS

-471 PTLSNT
+471 PSLSNT

-489 THLPDSLDAKIEGLL
+489 THLPDSLDAKIDSLL
-504 RDWHQSPDLLFSIHP
+504 RDWYQSPDLLFSIHP

-539 IRQAQ
+539 LRQAQ

-549 RIPSAFPLGD
+549 RIPAAFPLGD

-581 RTKPVIPGQQ
+581 RTKPVVPAG
-591 QQPPPETVTTPLAS
+591 QQPPSEVVTTPLAS
-605 VQEEKEENEWPHGQP
+605 VQEEKEETEWPQN
-620 EEQKEAQENGNLE
+620 EEQKEPQQNGRE
-633 ENNNDMKRKAS
+633 ENNNETQRKMS
-644 VVTEDTG
+644 VAAEELG

-675 LNLWQLTFDDRS
+675 LNLWQLTFDDKS

-731 ERDLHTME
+731 SRDATKE
-739 EDAAAGGLCSELIM
+739 ADTAAGGLCSELIM

-840 NNNVMQ
+840 DVLQQ
-846 HDTLSM
+846 HDTMSM

-858 EEGSGIPLHDRIK
+858 EEGGGVPLHDRIK

-904 VFQEQLITGERTTT
+904 VFQEQLITGERTST
-918 DTESGDS
+918 DTSNANQSGDNS
-925 GVEGD
+925 DV
-930 TNTIT
+930 NTIT
-935 ESGLAAIVDL
+935 EAGLEAIVDL

-973 LTVSSQADSADDLTN
+973 LTVSSQADPNEDLTN
-988 SMLYVPDS
+988 SMMYVPDS
-996 ALIQEDEGESRK
+996 ALVQEEEGSESRK
-1008 NSVSFDT
+1008 NSVSMDQD
-1015 ERPPPAP
+1015 RAPPPPPAH
-1022 PNSHLAITTKKVCEC
+1022 SYLAITTKKVCEC
-1037 PLALPD
+1037 PLSLPD
-1043 GVDVIHAAPAAGH
+1043 GVDVIHATPAAGH

-1067 APYILA
+1067 APYIMA
-1073 TACTDST
+1073 TACTDNT
-1080 LRFWKCSVTKNEKD
+1080 LRFWKCNVTKKD
-1094 EYDYSWKEWEM
+1094 DEEFDYTWKEWEM
-1105 MNKEQESMI
+1105 MNKDQESTI
-1114 DIPGQPLHISAAY
+1114 DTPGQPLHISAAY

-1137 GRSFTRPKGGGT
+1137 GKSFTRPKGT
-1149 TSTNS
+1149 STSTN
-1154 NPDARFVNLCVC
+1154 DARFVNLCVC

-1185 LKNVSLPRVGVC
+1185 LRNVSLPRVGVC
-1197 ADTQIDLSYL
+1197 TDTQIDLSYL
-1207 HNTAFMQKKQR
+1207 HDTSFMQKKQR
-1218 LTQVLQTLSADE
+1218 LTQVLQTLSSE
-1230 SRINRNGEGDSGKSA
+1230 ERSNSRNGEADTGKSA

-1347 QLRRIQL
+1347 QLRRIEL

-1386 SQWKPENQTT
+1386 SQWKPENTNTPQGLL
-1396 ALGMPGAQEVEEG
+1396 AGQELDEG

-1440 DARRRNKTQPDQPQP
+1440 NAMRRNKSQPDQPQP

-1503 VRCIGGTCAGRGSQ
+1503 VRCIGGTYTGRSSQ

-1548 GVGQI
+1548 GIAQI
-1553 TEDVQLDYAEITSV
+1553 SEDVQLDYAEITSV

-1581 SAHHP
+1581 SPHHP
-1586 STIQE
+1586 STMQE

-1596 VLFDG
+1596 DLFEG
-1601 TMDVEE
+1601 TMDTDE
-1607 DLDALLLGDDECV
+1607 DLDALLLGEEEGV
-1620 DRRPSMP
+1620 NRRPSMP

-1668 TVSTCDADLAERIAN
+1668 TVSTCDADFAERFAT
-1683 NARVDVP
+1683 NARADVA
-1690 QGAGQEVLPD
+1690 QATSQEILPD

-1714 HYGYLLRCLPLAQRG
+1714 HYGYLLRCLPLAQRAA
-1729 TLQRTGVGTC
+1729 LQRSGVGTC

-1748 THEQLLALI
+1748 THDQLLQLV
-1757 PGYTKG
+1757 PGYAKG
-1763 QPKWNTMRE
+1763 QPKWATMRE

-1782 LLRVCVERLAR
+1782 LLKTCVEKLAR
-1793 ASYMAKQDPMDAALY
+1793 AAYMQKQDPLDAALY

-1826 DEKMTAFFANDFTE
+1826 NERMTTFFANDFTE
-1840 DRWRKAALKNA
+1840 DRWRKAALTNA
-1851 FVLLGRQRF
+1851 YVLLGKQRF

-1883 LGDLQLAMIVAR
+1883 LGDLQLAMVVAR

-1900 NPASPSLKKLLMD
+1900 STLPDSLRKLLMD
-1913 EILGGET
+1913 EILGGEI
-1920 EDGELDLEKAH
+1920 EDGEIILERAH

-1944 KRYTEALDTL
+1944 KRYGDALDTL
-1954 LTPAGRLHAAR
+1954 LSPGGRLHAAR
-1965 DNEPMPSVFNFY
+1965 DNEPTPSVFNFY

-1989 NLPSQGATLALL
+1989 NMPTQGGTLALL
-2001 QQEADEGITRLERR
+2001 QQEPEEGITRLERR

-2021 HGHFKAGC
+2021 NGHFKAGC

-2041 ARIRD
+2041 SRIRD
-2046 EKRPAPVSAPS
+2046 EKAKNPVSSAS
-2057 VDEATIHTGQFTEES
+2057 GDEAFIHTGHLVDEAKKKEES
-2072 AAKIPEV
+2072 L
-2079 AAAMDWGASA
+2079 DWNSSSA
-2089 DMDWGAPVSAAKTD
+2089 DMDWGAPVSSAKND
-2103 ELVLTWEDNE
+2103 ELVLTWDDDDD
-2113 EDKGSEASGAST
+2113 DKGSGGSGAST
-2125 PPLEMKIGAKD
+2125 PPLGMKLD
-2136 DPEGDGALEA
+2136 N
-2146 SEKEKEEEPPTVD
+2146 KEEPLVNGEVEKSPGSEEAPPVD
-2159 IMAQQLKFTACLK
+2159 IMAQQLKFVACLK

-2207 RRLCGYASATGAA
+2207 RRLCGYSAGAA

-2228 DADPPPLPER
+2228 DAEPPPLPDR

-2279 CSLQGAGGGGLASV
+2279 CSLHGAGGGGLASV

-2353 TLSEMGIPGG
+2353 TIGELGIPGG
-2363 AATRLL
+2363 SATRLL

-2375 AVALSAS
+2375 AVALSACIYQS
-2382 EAFCAVYLA
+2382 LCDSDTFSLKHTHHHDGIIAETPGTSHLLARRRHSTEELVVTTPPNKWPGVSALRGLAVRAAEEEDAPRLAVLLAEAFCAVYLA

-2411 TADAKA
+2411 EPEQRAHAK
-2417 HSKLYGGGPKL
+2417 LFGGGVRRLLTTAPAPPQPKL

-2448 NMRLLGLGPSVP
+2448 NMRLLGLGPTAP
-2460 HKNIQEGRPT
+2460 HNKNIQEGRPT

-2478 YCSILTFLL
+2478 LCSILTYLL
-2487 TKPTYEQ
+2487 TKPSAEQ
-2494 DAENYDYDSAE
+2494 DPENYDYDSAE
-2505 SGAEDPED
+2505 SGGEDAEESGSD
-2513 SASEADDD
+2513 ADDD
-2521 DVFDTTVTSHV
+2521 DIFDTNPTKKEKRKFVNLEHSDPDSYSWFV
-2532 SIALAF
+2532 MRVAVLRLAQHKLQHF
-2538 GSCPQLATTSPTV
+2538 LQLCGIEMSELATTSPTV

-2561 QQQLTENLE
+2561 QQQLYETLE
-2570 ARPPPPDYIPGCFP
+2570 ARAPPPDYIAGCFP
-2584 EQLPAGPPINKYRCL
+2584 DQQTQGPPINKYKCL

-2608 SNLYSAAPARRL
+2608 SCLYSAAPARRL
-2620 WSFLVR
+2620 WSYLVR
-2626 QELVQEIFI
+2626 QEAVQELFI
-2635 RAVFSRRRAQSV
+2635 RAVFSRKRAGAGAGAGAS
-2647 ADGGGEP
+2647 EP
-2654 RAGQP
+2654 RADAGARA
-2659 PRGDDLHS
+2659 RGDELRS

-2679 AAPNNGSIPGTGNS
+2679 AAFCLNRVGGGLLAVATAREVQEMDVSLLLRGGVSWSEDECDVDLMGLTTDPTTLPDTGFLIIQHQDKPSNGSVPGTGNS
-2693 SPQNPNAP
+2693 SPLNPNAP
-2701 QMPVGMA
+2701 QIPVGMA

-2718 TRVRFSDYGNKFAAA
+2718 KG
-2733 DADGNLAMWQLQPSA
+2733 LQFPG
-2748 QQHDTTQPHAPA
+2748 
-2760 RPFFLYRKCR
+2760 C
-2770 YFDLA
+2770 
-2775 SAMDSEDD
+2775 
-2783 TKDDVDSGNESS
+2783 
-2795 GDDVDFAMDVE
+2795 
-2806 THSTRERQT
+2806 
-2815 ELEEYPY
+2815 
-2822 EVLSTEEIVQHMV
+2822 
-2835 DCIKDVNTVVEMMTG
+2835 
-2850 LECGHRFC
+2850 
-2858 TQCWSEYLTTKIMEE
+2858 
-2873 GLCNRLLRW
+2873 
-2882 CPSPDCSNA
+2882 
-2891 IKVAYVDA
+2891 
-2899 APVTCR
+2899 
-2905 CQHTF
+2905 
-2910 CFSCGENWHD
+2910 HD
-2920 PVRCSLLRKW
+2920 PK
-2930 IKKCDDDSETSNWIA
+2930 
-2945 ANTKECPKCNV
+2945 
-2956 TIEKDG
+2956 
-2962 GCNHMVCKNQNCK
+2962 
-2975 ADFCW
+2975 
-2980 VCLGP
+2980 
-2985 WEPHGSS
+2985 
-2992 WYNCNRYDED
+2992 
-3002 EAKAARDAQERSRA
+3002 
-3016 ALQRYLFYC
+3016 YC
-3025 NRYMNHMQSLRFESK
+3025 RLVLHRSK
-3040 LYASVKEK
+3040 LLMK
-3048 MEEMQQHN
+3048 
-3056 MSWIEAKQRLN
+3056 
-3067 TRHGNS
+3067 
-3073 FRKIRTR
+3073 
-3080 PKCQSVWRASGRG
+3080 P
-3093 ASVVLKHKIDNIKRM
+3093 VLKHKIDNIKRM
-3108 AAHPSQPLCN
+3108 AAHPSQPLYLTGGADGSVQLWEWGHGS

-3157 LHPSAQQHD
+3157 LHPAAHAQLAQVGG
-3166 TTQPHAPARPF
+3166 QPHASPRPF

-3221 KALVVFSLMT
+3221 KALVVSWTCHEGGASCVSWAGGAGALLSCGRRGDVLVWDLRARAPRHKLHAHHAPIKCVALSPKEDLYAIGAADGDIKVFSMST

-3249 HIGFSRNTV
+3249 HIGQGVTQIHI
-3258 EALLPFDTLTNL
+3258 D
-3270 QNGLATES
+3270 
-3278 KAFGFTVDTTTVFA
+3278 
-3292 FKPLVFLI
+3292 
-3300 SEPSHHKASNSHQD
+3300 
-3314 HRNGKQDEDHVDPS
+3314 
-3328 DDEEHRNTS
+3328 S
-3337 GGWQEVRYRKN
+3337 GG
-3348 RFSSVRGTAGP
+3348 
-3359 EATPLRAV
+3359 
-3367 EYRKYIHLWNMV
+3367 
-3379 SDADEIRAYLRS
+3379 
-3391 LSPESLCTVEELRP
+3391 
-3405 KGEYKSYKI
+3405 
-3414 GVPAVQYER
+3414 
-3423 CLSADV
+3423 
-3429 WPANAR
+3429 
-3435 IRPWLFRKPHPKGLN
+3435 
-3450 SSLGLGQKSSVDLTL
+3450 
-3465 IYQNVRG
+3465 
-3472 LNTRLSFFKHNL
+3472 RL
-3484 LCLDCDVI
+3484 
-3492 AVTESF
+3492 
-3498 LTDSIENPELVGNEW
+3498 
-3513 SVERRDRTSGARGG
+3513 
-3527 GVLLAARPGLVD
+3527 
-3539 GLGGRYKDDV
+3539 
-3549 DSGNESSGDDVDF
+3549 
-3562 AMDVETHST
+3562 
-3571 RERQTELEEYPY
+3571 
-3583 EVLSTEEIVQHMV
+3583 
-3596 DCIKDVNTV
+3596 
-3605 VEKLME
+3605 
-3611 RFYDGDQ
+3611 
-3618 DQLFSEARVINPFRK
+3618 
-3633 PMMTGLECGH
+3633 
-3643 RFCTQCWSEYL
+3643 
-3654 TTKIMEEGLGQTIA
+3654 
-3668 CAAHACDILVDDA
+3668 
-3681 TVMRLV
+3681 
-3687 RDPRVKLNNAIKVAY
+3687 
-3702 VDAAP
+3702 
-3707 VTCRCQHT
+3707 
-3715 FCFSCGENWH
+3715 FSCGA
-3725 DPVRC
+3725 DGTMKVRK
-3730 SLLRKWIKKCDDD
+3730 LP
-3743 SETSNWIAANTKE
+3743 E
-3756 CPKCNV
+3756 
-3762 TIEKDG
+3762 
-3768 GCNHMVCKNQNCKA
+3768 
-3782 DFCWVCLGPWEP
+3782 
-3794 HGSSWYNCNRY
+3794 
-3805 DEDEAKAARDAQERS
+3805 RDQP
-3820 RAALQRYLFYCNR
+3820 ALHQPQY
-3833 YMNHMQSLRFESK
+3833 
-3846 LYASVK
+3846 
-3852 EKMEEMQQHNMSWI
+3852 
-3866 EEKFY
+3866 
-3871 IIIINKKPK
+3871 